1 MNAQESI
8 GEEPLVTAQA
18 ETPTGPEAT
27 SVTATAAAIA
37 TGATTVT
44 ADGTGPLIPVPA
56 APRKPPRR
64 GPKVQQERPKRALF
78 CLTLKNPL
86 RKLCIDIVEWKPFEW
101 MILTTIFAN
110 CIALAVYTP
119 YPASDSNYTNSVLE
133 KIEYVF
139 LVIFTGE
146 CVMKII
152 AYGFV
157 MHTGSYLRNGWN
169 LLDFTIVV
177 IGMVSTVLS
186 SIFKDAFDVKALRAF
201 RVLRPLRLVSGV
213 PSLQIVLNSILKAM
227 IPLLHIALLVIF
239 VIIIYAIIGL
249 ELFSGKMHKSCYNKF
264 TNEIMESPHPCDLD
278 NGFNCSSIGEDMECR
293 DGWIGPNFGIT
304 NFDNF
309 GLSMLTVFQCITLEG
324 WTDVMYNIQDA
335 MGNSWE
341 WIYFVSMVI
350 LGAFFV
356 MNLIL
361 GVLSG
366 EFSKEREKAKNRG
379 DFQKLRE
386 KQQLEEDLK
395 GYLDWITQAEYL
407 EPLADQH
414 DVVDQKRDY
423 GIGPTINEH
432 DSTDHLGIEN
442 NEQQKISIGKLW
454 KRDFDK
460 VNRRMKRA
468 CRRAVKSQTFYW
480 LIIVLVFLNT
490 VVLAS
495 EHYQQPS
502 WLDHFQEYGNA
513 FFVALF
519 TLEMLVKMYSLGLQG
534 YFVSL
539 FNRFDCFVVV
549 GSISEMVLTKTEVM
563 PPLGIS
569 VLRCVRL
576 LRVFKVTKYWRS
588 LSNLVASL
596 LNSIQ
601 SIASL
606 LLLLFL
612 FIMIFALLGMQVF
625 GGKFNYDAVEEKDR
639 HNFDCFWQALL
650 TVFQILTGEDWNAV
664 MYEGIKAYGGVGSF
678 GILACI
684 YFIILFIC
692 GNYILLNVFLAIAVD
707 NLADAESLTNIEKEE
722 EAVEEKD
729 GGSIIATEAGHVD
742 TDDEYIHDDDAYT
755 TDNSEREYE
764 ETGSEGEGHEDME
777 GEGEGTEEDVGGERI
792 EEEQEREENDEMMEG
807 HQRNHIVNTEMD
819 EEPRLKRKPTTSSAR
834 PRRLSEVDIHDTK
847 KPIPD
852 ASSFFIFSKTNR
864 FRVFCYKL
872 SASSPFGNVILV
884 CIMLSSAMLAAEDPL
899 DAAQKGFRNWLLSQ
913 FDVFFTGI
921 FTLELFLKL
930 ITYGLL
936 LHQGA
941 FLRSAFNVLD
951 MLVVCVSLISMSFK
965 SGSISVVKILRVFR
979 VLRPLRAINR
989 AKGLKY
995 VVKCVIVAIKTIGNI
1010 MLVTYLL
1017 QFMFAVVGV
1026 QLFKGKFFSC
1036 NDISKMTKNE
1046 CQGTYL
1052 VFENRN
1058 YVVKDREWKRY
1069 DFHFD
1074 NVMKGMLTLFTVS
1087 TFEGWPG
1094 LLYVSIDSN
1103 AEDRGPITN
1112 FRPIVAAY
1120 YIIYIIII
1128 AFFMVNIFV
1137 GFVIVTFQNEG
1148 EQEYKNCEL
1157 DKNQRN
1163 CIEFALKAKPIRRY
1177 IPKHRIQYKVW
1188 WFVTSQPFE
1197 YAIFVLIMI
1206 NTITLAM
1213 KYHNQ
1218 PSEYSKALD
1227 MLNMIFTA
1235 IFALEFIF
1243 KLAAFRFKN
1252 YFGDA
1257 WNTFDFI
1264 IVLGSII
1271 DIVVSQVNELKNQGS
1286 GLPRAHVVKESSIP
1300 SINFFRLFRV
1310 MRLVKLLSRGEGIRT
1325 LLWTF
1330 IKSFQA
1336 LPYVALLIL
1345 MLFFIYAVV
1354 GMQVF
1359 GKIAI
1364 DDETH
1369 ITRNNHFQTFPQAIL
1384 VLFRSATGEAWQD
1397 IMMGVSPEPEVKC
1410 DRNYDE
1416 EGEEGGGS
1424 CGSVLAFP
1432 YFISF
1437 YVLCS
1442 FLIINLFVAVIMDNF
1457 DYLTRDWSILGPHHL
1472 DEFIRLWSEYDP
1484 DAKGRIKHLDVV
1496 TLLRKIS
1503 PPLGFGK
1510 LCPHRVA
1517 CKRLVSMNMPLNSDG
1532 TVLFNATLFAVVRTS
1547 LKIKTEG
1554 NIDDCNTE
1562 LRAVIKKIWKR
1573 TSPKLLDQVVPPPG
1587 DPNEITVGKFY
1598 ATFLIQDYFR
1608 RFKKRKEQEMRQNDE
1623 QNHQMTLQAG
1633 LRTLHEA
1640 GPELKRAISGNLDD
1654 ISTECDMPMH
1664 RRNHSLFGGVWSSIR
1679 RHGPNRHFHKHRKH
1693 GDAPGEGVGNHLSSM
1708 MQREYGV
1715 GPIPLAPNLAN
1726 GQPKE
1731 QIPLRPLIFNG
1742 ESEKIYQVLDNQK
1755 SNYPEMLG
1763 QIGLAFGCVNYLTT
1777 PSEAPP
1783 KPTATVSRQKVHP
1796 EDSTS
1801 SREKLSVPRKAS
1813 PEDKTPSPNAD
1824 TIQPK
1829 ICPSRASECTPTTES
1844 RTMTLYGYNAA
1855 ARLPFAFSHTP
1866 ALRRSLRGPRA
1877 ARAPAGRLVR
1887 SASSGAAG
1895 PHARAAPLLHGP
1907 RPHAHAHPHPHPQ
1920 PHPHPH
1926 PPEFLTKARHYTFLA
1941 ARRHFGIHKCWSSDG
1956 KFVTL
1961 LEDNNRVKV
1970 KPYVLAELRQFMT
1983 QIPSYENIMRSLN
1996 ISLLVIDWFHTYLFR
2011 RRQRL
2016 RIDYTWC
2023 AIAAGVPQGGDNSGR
2038 GVVSLPGSPRGNN
2051 SSVPVVGSAESLV
2064 TRVLAEQGLGA
2075 YCDPEFVKNTSREM
2089 QEALEMT
2096 QEQMD
2101 RAAHQLMVQEKNL
2114 KQAQNQQSQVGY
2126 VGAVL
2131 GRHPSPPVPSL
2142 PPARD
2147 DAPAA
2152 LQAVIAAAQ
2161 AESGAAGGE
2170 GGTTTS
2176 HARTGGSGSGNLSWS
2191 RESLVQWVSYIIV

>member
-1 MNAQESI
+1 MNAQDGGDVAAST
-8 GEEPLVTAQA
+8 PVTNA
-18 ETPTGPEAT
+18 TPDA
-27 SVTATAAAIA
+27 
-37 TGATTVT
+37 
-44 ADGTGPLIPVPA
+44 GPLIPVPV

-64 GPKVQQERPKRALF
+64 GPKVPQERPKRALF

-86 RKLCIDIVEWKPFEW
+86 RKLCINIVEWKPFEW

-119 YPASDSNYTNSVLE
+119 YPASDSNYTNWVLE
-133 KIEYVF
+133 KIEYIF

-157 MHTGSYLRNGWN
+157 MHPGSYLRNGWN

-227 IPLLHIALLVIF
+227 VPLLHIALLVIF

-249 ELFSGKMHKSCYNKF
+249 ELFSGKMHKSCYNKR
-264 TNEIMESPHPCDLD
+264 TNEIMENPHPCDVD
-278 NGFNCSSIGEDMECR
+278 NGFNCSSIGEEMECR

-407 EPLADQH
+407 EPLGDRETEQ
-414 DVVDQKRDY
+414 RDY
-423 GIGPTINEH
+423 GIGIDVNYLGQTQTEH
-432 DSTDHLGIEN
+432 DSTDHLGIEAI
-442 NEQQKISIGKLW
+442 EPQKTARGKMW
-454 KRDFDK
+454 KKDFDK

-495 EHYQQPS
+495 EHYHQPT

-513 FFVALF
+513 MFVALF

-563 PPLGIS
+563 PPLGVS

-625 GGKFNYDAVEEKDR
+625 GGKFNYDPVEEKDR

-664 MYEGIKAYGGVGSF
+664 MYEGIKAYGGVGTF

-722 EAVEEKD
+722 
-729 GGSIIATEAGHVD
+729 GQATEDQQGVEGPEGEEVEGALAD
-742 TDDEYIHDDDAYT
+742 TDDEYIHDEDAYT
-755 TDNSEREYE
+755 TDNSERDYE
-764 ETGSEGEGHEDME
+764 ETGSEGEHHEDPE
-777 GEGEGTEEDVGGERI
+777 GEVEEGAEDNGEGI
-792 EEEQEREENDEMMEG
+792 EENQDRDDLDNLQTNHTDGECEEEG
-807 HQRNHIVNTEMD
+807 TLVT
-819 EEPRLKRKPTTSSAR
+819 AR
-834 PRRLSEVDIHDTK
+834 PRRISELNMPNQTP
-847 KPIPD
+847 PIPN
-852 ASSFFIFSKTNR
+852 ASSFFIFSPTNR
-864 FRVFCYKL
+864 FRVFCYKM
-872 SASSPFGNVILV
+872 SSSSTFGNIILV

-899 DAAQKGFRNWLLSQ
+899 DAVQKGFRNWLLSQ
-913 FDVFFTGI
+913 FDMFFTGI

-930 ITYGLL
+930 VTYGLV
-936 LHQGA
+936 LHRGA

-989 AKGLKY
+989 AKGLKHVVQCVIVAIKTIGNILLVTSLLQFMFAVMGVQMFKY

-1026 QLFKGKFFSC
+1026 QLFKGKFFRC
-1036 NDISKMTKNE
+1036 NDISKMTKAE

-1058 YVVKDREWKRY
+1058 YVVRDREWKRN

-1213 KYHNQ
+1213 KYHDQ
-1218 PSEYSKALD
+1218 SPEYSRALD

-1235 IFALEFIF
+1235 VFALEFIF

-1286 GLPRAHVVKESSIP
+1286 GVQRAHVVKESSIP

-1364 DDETH
+1364 DDETP

-1397 IMMGVSPEPEVKC
+1397 IMMGVSPDPDVRC
-1410 DRNYDE
+1410 DENYKEE
-1416 EGEEGGGS
+1416 EGEDEGGGS

-1547 LKIKTEG
+1547 LKIKTDG

-1608 RFKKRKEQEMRQNDE
+1608 RFKKRKEQELRQNDE
-1623 QNHQMTLQAG
+1623 QTHQMTLQAG

-1654 ISTECDMPMH
+1654 IVPESDVPMH
-1664 RRNHSLFGGVWSSIR
+1664 RPGVWSSIR
-1679 RHGPNRHFHKHRKH
+1679 RHGPNRHFHRHRKH
-1693 GDAPGEGVGNHLSSM
+1693 GDSPQENVGNHLSSM

-1715 GPIPLAPNLAN
+1715 GPLPLAPNLAN

-1742 ESEKIYQVLDNQK
+1742 ESEKIYQVL
-1755 SNYPEMLG
+1755 E
-1763 QIGLAFGCVNYLTT
+1763 
-1777 PSEAPP
+1777 
-1783 KPTATVSRQKVHP
+1783 
-1796 EDSTS
+1796 
-1801 SREKLSVPRKAS
+1801 
-1813 PEDKTPSPNAD
+1813 
-1824 TIQPK
+1824 
-1829 ICPSRASECTPTTES
+1829 
-1844 RTMTLYGYNAA
+1844 
-1855 ARLPFAFSHTP
+1855 
-1866 ALRRSLRGPRA
+1866 
-1877 ARAPAGRLVR
+1877 
-1887 SASSGAAG
+1887 
-1895 PHARAAPLLHGP
+1895 
-1907 RPHAHAHPHPHPQ
+1907 
-1920 PHPHPH
+1920 
-1926 PPEFLTKARHYTFLA
+1926 
-1941 ARRHFGIHKCWSSDG
+1941 
-1956 KFVTL
+1956 
-1961 LEDNNRVKV
+1961 
-1970 KPYVLAELRQFMT
+1970 
-1983 QIPSYENIMRSLN
+1983 
-1996 ISLLVIDWFHTYLFR
+1996 
-2011 RRQRL
+2011 
-2016 RIDYTWC
+2016 
-2023 AIAAGVPQGGDNSGR
+2023 
-2038 GVVSLPGSPRGNN
+2038 
-2051 SSVPVVGSAESLV
+2051 
-2064 TRVLAEQGLGA
+2064 
-2075 YCDPEFVKNTSREM
+2075 
-2089 QEALEMT
+2089 
-2096 QEQMD
+2096 
-2101 RAAHQLMVQEKNL
+2101 
-2114 KQAQNQQSQVGY
+2114 
-2126 VGAVL
+2126 
-2131 GRHPSPPVPSL
+2131 
-2142 PPARD
+2142 
-2147 DAPAA
+2147 
-2152 LQAVIAAAQ
+2152 
-2161 AESGAAGGE
+2161 
-2170 GGTTTS
+2170 
-2176 HARTGGSGSGNLSWS
+2176 
-2191 RESLVQWVSYIIV
+2191 

>member
-1 MNAQESI
+1 MNATEGG
-8 GEEPLVTAQA
+8 GEDVAA
-18 ETPTGPEAT
+18 TPTTP
-27 SVTATAAAIA
+27 AANPTPDA
-37 TGATTVT
+37 
-44 ADGTGPLIPVPA
+44 GPLIPVPV
-56 APRKPPRR
+56 APRKPARR

-119 YPASDSNYTNSVLE
+119 YPASDSNYTNWVLE
-133 KIEYVF
+133 KIEYIF

-157 MHTGSYLRNGWN
+157 MHPGSYLRNGWN

-227 IPLLHIALLVIF
+227 VPLLHIALLVIF

-249 ELFSGKMHKSCYNKF
+249 ELFSGKMHKTCYNRL
-264 TNEIMESPHPCDLD
+264 TDEIMDNPHPCDLD
-278 NGFNCSSIGEDMECR
+278 NGFNCSMIGEEMECR
-293 DGWIGPNFGIT
+293 EGWIGPNFGIT

-414 DVVDQKRDY
+414 DTVDQKRDY
-423 GIGPTINEH
+423 VIGNLIGQNQTEN
-432 DSTDHLGIEN
+432 DSTDHLGIEPV
-442 NEQQKISIGKLW
+442 EQQKISIGKLW
-454 KRDFDK
+454 KKDFDK
-460 VNRRMKRA
+460 ANRRMKRA

-495 EHYQQPS
+495 EHYQQPT

-513 FFVALF
+513 MFVALF

-549 GSISEMVLTKTEVM
+549 GSISEMVLTKSELM
-563 PPLGIS
+563 PPLGVS

-625 GGKFNYDAVEEKDR
+625 GGKFNYDPVEEKDR

-664 MYEGIKAYGGVGSF
+664 MYEGIKAYGGVGTF

-722 EAVEEKD
+722 GQGAEEKEED
-729 GGSIIATEAGHVD
+729 PGEVEGALAD

-755 TDNSEREYE
+755 TDNSERDYE
-764 ETGSEGEGHEDME
+764 ETGSEGEQQEEIEVDAEDAE
-777 GEGEGTEEDVGGERI
+777 IDEENEERI
-792 EEEQEREENDEMMEG
+792 EEEQEAEEMEN
-807 HQRNHIVNTEMD
+807 HQRNHIVNTEFED
-819 EEPRLKRKPTTSSAR
+819 EPRLKRKPTTSSAR
-834 PRRLSEVDIHDTK
+834 PRRLSEVDIRDSA

-852 ASSFFIFSKTNR
+852 ATSFFIFSKDNR
-864 FRVFCYKL
+864 FRVFCYKM
-872 SASSPFGNVILV
+872 SASSTFGNIILV

-913 FDVFFTGI
+913 FDIFFTGI

-930 ITYGLL
+930 VTYGLI
-936 LHQGA
+936 LHEGA

-989 AKGLKY
+989 AKGLKH
-995 VVKCVIVAIKTIGNI
+995 VVQCVIVAIKTIGNI
-1010 MLVTYLL
+1010 LLVTSLL
-1017 QFMFAVVGV
+1017 QFMFAVMGV
-1026 QLFKGKFFSC
+1026 QMFKGKFFRC
-1036 NDISKMTKNE
+1036 NDISKMTKDE

-1058 YVVKDREWKRY
+1058 YVVRDREWKRN

-1218 PSEYSKALD
+1218 PHEYSKALD
-1227 MLNMIFTA
+1227 LLNMIFTA
-1235 IFALEFIF
+1235 VFALEFIF

-1286 GLPRAHVVKESSIP
+1286 GLPKAHVVKESSIP

-1364 DDETH
+1364 DDDTP

-1397 IMMGVSPEPEVKC
+1397 IMMGVSPEPEVRC

-1416 EGEEGGGS
+1416 EGEEDSSGS

-1547 LKIKTEG
+1547 LKIKTDG

-1608 RFKKRKEQEMRQNDE
+1608 RNHAFKKRKEQEMRQSDE
-1623 QNHQMTLQAG
+1623 QSHQMTLQAG

-1640 GPELKRAISGNLDD
+1640 GPELKRAISGTLDEIVADND
-1654 ISTECDMPMH
+1654 IPMH

-1679 RHGPNRHFHKHRKH
+1679 RHGPNRQFHRHRKH
-1693 GDAPGEGVGNHLSSM
+1693 GEAPPEGVGNHLSSM
-1708 MQREYGV
+1708 MQREYGMAAV
-1715 GPIPLAPNLAN
+1715 PLAPNLAN

-1742 ESEKIYQVLDNQK
+1742 ESEKIYQVL
-1755 SNYPEMLG
+1755 E
-1763 QIGLAFGCVNYLTT
+1763 ATT
-1777 PSEAPP
+1777 NDL
-1783 KPTATVSRQKVHP
+1783 K
-1796 EDSTS
+1796 
-1801 SREKLSVPRKAS
+1801 
-1813 PEDKTPSPNAD
+1813 NA
-1824 TIQPK
+1824 IYK
-1829 ICPSRASECTPTTES
+1829 
-1844 RTMTLYGYNAA
+1844 
-1855 ARLPFAFSHTP
+1855 
-1866 ALRRSLRGPRA
+1866 
-1877 ARAPAGRLVR
+1877 
-1887 SASSGAAG
+1887 
-1895 PHARAAPLLHGP
+1895 
-1907 RPHAHAHPHPHPQ
+1907 
-1920 PHPHPH
+1920 
-1926 PPEFLTKARHYTFLA
+1926 
-1941 ARRHFGIHKCWSSDG
+1941 
-1956 KFVTL
+1956 
-1961 LEDNNRVKV
+1961 
-1970 KPYVLAELRQFMT
+1970 
-1983 QIPSYENIMRSLN
+1983 
-1996 ISLLVIDWFHTYLFR
+1996 
-2011 RRQRL
+2011 
-2016 RIDYTWC
+2016 
-2023 AIAAGVPQGGDNSGR
+2023 GGDSSGR
-2038 GVVSLPGSPRGNN
+2038 GVVSLPGSPRNS

-2064 TRVLAEQGLGA
+2064 TRVLAEQGLGV
-2075 YCDPEFVKNTSREM
+2075 YCDPEFVRNTSREM
-2089 QEALEMT
+2089 QEALDMT

-2101 RAAHQLMVQEKNL
+2101 RAAHQLMIQERNI
-2114 KQAQNQQSQVGY
+2114 KQVQNQQAQVGNFWGV
-2126 VGAVL
+2126 VG
-2131 GRHPSPPVPSL
+2131 RDPSPSVPSL
-2142 PPARD
+2142 PPASH
-2147 DAPAA
+2147 AA
-2152 LQAVIAAAQ
+2152 ADQAVIAPTQ
-2161 AESGAAGGE
+2161 NGVKNGVDKC
-2170 GGTTTS
+2170 
-2176 HARTGGSGSGNLSWS
+2176 HPQHR
-2191 RESLVQWVSYIIV
+2191 RKRKRKPVLV

>member
-1 MNAQESI
+1 MSAPE
-8 GEEPLVTAQA
+8 
-18 ETPTGPEAT
+18 PEAPP
-27 SVTATAAAIA
+27 AAPA
-37 TGATTVT
+37 
-44 ADGTGPLIPVPA
+44 GTPEAPDGPLIPAP
-56 APRKPPRR
+56 APRKAPRR
-64 GPKVQQERPKRALF
+64 GPKVLQERPKRALF

-86 RKLCIDIVEWKPFEW
+86 RKVCIDIVEWKPFEW

-110 CIALAVYTP
+110 CIALAVFTP
-119 YPASDSNYTNSVLE
+119 YPNSDSNYTNSVLE

-146 CVMKII
+146 CVMKIF

-157 MHTGSYLRNGWN
+157 MHAGSYLRNGWN

-249 ELFSGKMHKSCYNKF
+249 ELFSGKMHKTCYNKF
-264 TNEIMESPHPCDLD
+264 TSEMMEAPHPCDAE
-278 NGFNCSSIGEDMECR
+278 NGFNCSSLGDDMECLE
-293 DGWIGPNFGIT
+293 GWIGPNFGIT

-407 EPLADQH
+407 EPLADQN
-414 DVVDQKRDY
+414 DTADQMREY
-423 GIGPTINEH
+423 NIGQTTENH
-432 DSTDHLGIEN
+432 DSSDHLGVEL
-442 NEQQKISIGKLW
+442 NEPPKSCLCKLW
-454 KRDFDK
+454 KQDFDK
-460 VNRRMKRA
+460 INRRMKRG
-468 CRRAVKSQTFYW
+468 CRKAVKSQTFYW
-480 LIIVLVFLNT
+480 LIILLVFMNT

-495 EHYQQPS
+495 EHYQQPE
-502 WLDHFQEYGNA
+502 WLDYFQEYGNA

-519 TLEMLVKMYSLGLQG
+519 TIEMLVKMYSLGLQG

-539 FNRFDCFVVV
+539 FNRFDCFVVI

-625 GGKFNYDAVEEKDR
+625 GGKFNYDPVEEKDR

-664 MYEGIKAYGGVGSF
+664 MYEGIKAYGGVGSV
-678 GILACI
+678 GIVACI

-722 EAVEEKD
+722 GAAEEKE
-729 GGSIIATEAGHVD
+729 GGSVVIDGVHAE

-764 ETGSEGEGHEDME
+764 ETGSEGEHPEEAEIEME
-777 GEGEGTEEDVGGERI
+777 AGEETQRI
-792 EEEQEREENDEMMEG
+792 EEEQEREEEMMETL
-807 HQRNHIVNTEMD
+807 QRNHIVNTES
-819 EEPRLKRKPTTSSAR
+819 EEPRLMRKPTTSSAR
-834 PRRLSEVDIHDTK
+834 PRRLSEVDIHDCK

-852 ASSFFIFSKTNR
+852 ATSFFIFAKDNR
-864 FRVFCYKL
+864 FRVFCYNM
-872 SASSPFGNVILV
+872 SASSTFGNIILV
-884 CIMLSSAMLAAEDPL
+884 CIMFSSAMLAAEDPL
-899 DAAQKGFRNWLLSQ
+899 DAQQKGFRNWLLSQ

-930 ITYGLL
+930 ITYGLV
-936 LHQGA
+936 LHEGA

-1026 QLFKGKFFSC
+1026 QLFKGKFFRC
-1036 NDISKMTKNE
+1036 NDISKMTQTE

-1058 YVVKDREWKRY
+1058 YVVRDREWKRN

-1103 AEDRGPITN
+1103 SENRGPITN

-1218 PSEYSKALD
+1218 PTEYSKALD

-1235 IFALEFIF
+1235 VFALEFIF

-1271 DIVVSQVNELKNQGS
+1271 DIVVSQVNELKNQ
-1286 GLPRAHVVKESSIP
+1286 ETSIP

-1359 GKIAI
+1359 GKVAI
-1364 DDETH
+1364 DDETP

-1397 IMMGVSPEPEVKC
+1397 IMMGVSPEPEVQC
-1410 DRNYDE
+1410 DDHYVE
-1416 EGEEGGGS
+1416 EPGEDSAGS

-1554 NIDDCNTE
+1554 NIDDCNTQ

-1608 RFKKRKEQEMRQNDE
+1608 RNHAFKKRKEQEMRQNDE
-1623 QNHQMTLQAG
+1623 TGHQMTLQAG

-1640 GPELKRAISGNLDD
+1640 GPELKRAISGNLDE
-1654 ISTECDMPMH
+1654 IAAECDVPMH

-1679 RHGPNRHFHKHRKH
+1679 RHGPNRHFHRHRKP
-1693 GDAPGEGVGNHLSSM
+1693 GDPPPEGVGNHLSSM

-1715 GPIPLAPNLAN
+1715 GALPLAPTVPN

-1777 PSEAPP
+1777 PSESAPIRTSP
-1783 KPTATVSRQKVHP
+1783 AVSRQKIHP

-1801 SREKLSVPRKAS
+1801 SREKLSMPRKAS
-1813 PEDKTPSPNAD
+1813 PEDKTPSPNAFES
-1824 TIQPK
+1824 IQPK
-1829 ICPSRASECTPTTES
+1829 ISPHLASDFTPTTES
-1844 RTMTLYGYNAA
+1844 KTMTLYGYNAA
-1855 ARLPFAFSHTP
+1855 AKIPFAFSH
-1866 ALRRSLRGPRA
+1866 ARERAARGGERRSLRALRPA
-1877 ARAPAGRLVR
+1877 HAHHAGRMVR
-1887 SASSGAAG
+1887 SASSGAAS
-1895 PHARAAPLLHGP
+1895 HAPPAPLIA
-1907 RPHAHAHPHPHPQ
+1907 RPHSP
-1920 PHPHPH
+1920 
-1926 PPEFLTKARHYTFLA
+1926 
-1941 ARRHFGIHKCWSSDG
+1941 
-1956 KFVTL
+1956 
-1961 LEDNNRVKV
+1961 
-1970 KPYVLAELRQFMT
+1970 
-1983 QIPSYENIMRSLN
+1983 
-1996 ISLLVIDWFHTYLFR
+1996 
-2011 RRQRL
+2011 
-2016 RIDYTWC
+2016 
-2023 AIAAGVPQGGDNSGR
+2023 GGDSTGR
-2038 GVVSLPGSPRGNN
+2038 GVVSLPGSPRGIN

-2075 YCDPEFVKNTSREM
+2075 YCDAEFVRNTSREM

-2101 RAAHQLMVQEKNL
+2101 RAAHQLMIHERNL
-2114 KQAQNQQSQVGY
+2114 KQVQNQPQVANVY
-2126 VGAVL
+2126 AVL
-2131 GRHPSPPVPSL
+2131 GRHHRSPVPPL
-2142 PPARD
+2142 PPASGH
-2147 DAPAA
+2147 AA
-2152 LQAVIAAAQ
+2152 ATLQALIAESERRAAQ
-2161 AESGAAGGE
+2161 DGVPHQNGEHTQNGAR
-2170 GGTTTS
+2170 
-2176 HARTGGSGSGNLSWS
+2176 HHKHHR
-2191 RESLVQWVSYIIV
+2191 RKRKRKPVLV

>member
-1 MNAQESI
+1 MPSLEEKYLEPDNHVKMSVAEGG
-8 GEEPLVTAQA
+8 GEQPTLMAPAT
-18 ETPTGPEAT
+18 TPTSP
-27 SVTATAAAIA
+27 
-37 TGATTVT
+37 
-44 ADGTGPLIPVPA
+44 PA
-56 APRKPPRR
+56 APAGTPVAHDGLGPLVQQPAPVTRKPPRR
-64 GPKVQQERPKRALF
+64 GLKMQQERPKRALF

-86 RKLCIDIVEWKPFEW
+86 RKVCIDIVEWKPFEW

-119 YPASDSNYTNSVLE
+119 YPASDSNYTNWVLE

-157 MHTGSYLRNGWN
+157 MHAGSYLRNGWN

-227 IPLLHIALLVIF
+227 VPLLHIALLVIF

-249 ELFSGKMHKSCYNKF
+249 ELFSGKMHKSCFNKY
-264 TNEIMESPHPCDLD
+264 TDEIMDSPHPCDLD
-278 NGFNCSSIGEDMECR
+278 NGFNCSMISDDMECR
-293 DGWIGPNFGIT
+293 EGWIGPNFGIT

-423 GIGPTINEH
+423 GPIPNEH
-432 DSTDHLGIEN
+432 DSTDHLGIEPL
-442 NEQQKISIGKLW
+442 EQQKVSVGKVW
-454 KRDFDK
+454 KKDFDK

-468 CRRAVKSQTFYW
+468 CRKAVKSQTFYW

-495 EHYQQPS
+495 EHYQQPE
-502 WLDHFQEYGNA
+502 WLDLFQEYGNA

-539 FNRFDCFVVV
+539 FNRFDCFVVI

-625 GGKFNYDAVEEKDR
+625 GGKFNYDPVEEKDR

-664 MYEGIKAYGGVGSF
+664 MYEGIKAYGGAGTV

-722 EAVEEKD
+722 GAAEEKD
-729 GGSIIATEAGHVD
+729 GGSVVATEGGHAD

-755 TDNSEREYE
+755 TDNSDREYE
-764 ETGSEGEGHEDME
+764 ETGSEGEQVDDIE
-777 GEGEGTEEDVGGERI
+777 GEIDDIVDEENESVERL
-792 EEEQEREENDEMMEG
+792 EEEQEREDDEMIEG
-807 HQRNHIVNTEMD
+807 HQRNHIVNTEYE

-834 PRRLSEVDIHDTK
+834 PRRLSEVDICDTK

-852 ASSFFIFSKTNR
+852 ATSFFIFTKTNRPRRVSELNMNNQTPPIPNASSFFIFSPTNR
-864 FRVFCYKL
+864 FRVFCYKM
-872 SASSPFGNVILV
+872 SSSSTFGNIILV

-899 DAAQKGFRNWLLSQ
+899 DAAQSGFRNWLLSQ

-930 ITYGLL
+930 VTYGLV

-1026 QLFKGKFFSC
+1026 QLFKGKFFRC
-1036 NDISKMTKNE
+1036 NDISKMTKDD

-1052 VFENRN
+1052 VFENGKYLVR
-1058 YVVKDREWKRY
+1058 DREWKRN

-1218 PSEYSKALD
+1218 PHDYSKALD
-1227 MLNMIFTA
+1227 MLNMLFTA
-1235 IFALEFIF
+1235 VFALEFIF

-1271 DIVVSQVNELKNQGS
+1271 DIVVSQVNELKNQGN
-1286 GLPRAHVVKESSIP
+1286 GMTRPHVVKESSIP

-1364 DDETH
+1364 DDETP
-1369 ITRNNHFQTFPQAIL
+1369 ITRNNHFQTFPQALL

-1410 DRNYDE
+1410 DKNYHE
-1416 EGEEGGGS
+1416 EGDVEPEDSSGT

-1547 LKIKTEG
+1547 LKIKTDG

-1608 RFKKRKEQEMRQNDE
+1608 RFKKRKEQELRQTDE
-1623 QNHQMTLQAG
+1623 QTHQMTLQAG

-1654 ISTECDMPMH
+1654 INAECDMPMH

-1679 RHGPNRHFHKHRKH
+1679 RHGPNRNFHRHRKH
-1693 GDAPGEGVGNHLSSM
+1693 GEQLADGVGNHLSSM
-1708 MQREYGV
+1708 MQLEYGV
-1715 GPIPLAPNLAN
+1715 GPLPLTPNLAN

-1742 ESEKIYQVLDNQK
+1742 ESEKIYQVLEK
-1755 SNYPEMLG
+1755 
-1763 QIGLAFGCVNYLTT
+1763 TT
-1777 PSEAPP
+1777 NDL
-1783 KPTATVSRQKVHP
+1783 K
-1796 EDSTS
+1796 
-1801 SREKLSVPRKAS
+1801 
-1813 PEDKTPSPNAD
+1813 N
-1824 TIQPK
+1824 TI
-1829 ICPSRASECTPTTES
+1829 
-1844 RTMTLYGYNAA
+1844 
-1855 ARLPFAFSHTP
+1855 
-1866 ALRRSLRGPRA
+1866 
-1877 ARAPAGRLVR
+1877 
-1887 SASSGAAG
+1887 
-1895 PHARAAPLLHGP
+1895 
-1907 RPHAHAHPHPHPQ
+1907 
-1920 PHPHPH
+1920 
-1926 PPEFLTKARHYTFLA
+1926 
-1941 ARRHFGIHKCWSSDG
+1941 
-1956 KFVTL
+1956 
-1961 LEDNNRVKV
+1961 
-1970 KPYVLAELRQFMT
+1970 
-1983 QIPSYENIMRSLN
+1983 YE
-1996 ISLLVIDWFHTYLFR
+1996 
-2011 RRQRL
+2011 
-2016 RIDYTWC
+2016 
-2023 AIAAGVPQGGDNSGR
+2023 
-2038 GVVSLPGSPRGNN
+2038 GSPVWFC
-2051 SSVPVVGSAESLV
+2051 S
-2064 TRVLAEQGLGA
+2064 
-2075 YCDPEFVKNTSREM
+2075 
-2089 QEALEMT
+2089 
-2096 QEQMD
+2096 
-2101 RAAHQLMVQEKNL
+2101 
-2114 KQAQNQQSQVGY
+2114 
-2126 VGAVL
+2126 
-2131 GRHPSPPVPSL
+2131 
-2142 PPARD
+2142 
-2147 DAPAA
+2147 
-2152 LQAVIAAAQ
+2152 
-2161 AESGAAGGE
+2161 
-2170 GGTTTS
+2170 
-2176 HARTGGSGSGNLSWS
+2176 
-2191 RESLVQWVSYIIV
+2191 

>member
-1 MNAQESI
+1 
-8 GEEPLVTAQA
+8 
-18 ETPTGPEAT
+18 
-27 SVTATAAAIA
+27 
-37 TGATTVT
+37 
-44 ADGTGPLIPVPA
+44 
-56 APRKPPRR
+56 
-64 GPKVQQERPKRALF
+64 
-78 CLTLKNPL
+78 
-86 RKLCIDIVEWKPFEW
+86 

-110 CIALAVYTP
+110 CVALAVYTP
-119 YPASDSNYTNSVLE
+119 FPASDSNYTNWVLE
-133 KIEYVF
+133 KIEYIF

-157 MHTGSYLRNGWN
+157 MHPGSYLRNGWN

-227 IPLLHIALLVIF
+227 VPLLHIALLVIF

-249 ELFSGKMHKSCYNKF
+249 ELFSGKMHKSCYNRL
-264 TNEIMESPHPCDLD
+264 TDEIMDNPHPCDVD
-278 NGFNCSSIGEDMECR
+278 NGFNCSMIGEEMECR
-293 DGWIGPNFGIT
+293 EGWEGPNFGIT

-407 EPLADQH
+407 EPLADQN
-414 DVVDQKRDY
+414 DTVDQKRDY
-423 GIGPTINEH
+423 VIGNLIGQSQTDN
-432 DSTDHLGIEN
+432 DSTDHLGIEPV
-442 NEQQKISIGKLW
+442 EQQKVSIGKMW
-454 KRDFDK
+454 KKDFDK
-460 VNRRMKRA
+460 ANRRMKRA

-495 EHYQQPS
+495 EHYQQPT
-502 WLDHFQEYGNA
+502 WLDYFQEYGNA
-513 FFVALF
+513 MFVALF

-549 GSISEMVLTKTEVM
+549 GSISEMVLTKSELM
-563 PPLGIS
+563 PPLGVS

-625 GGKFNYDAVEEKDR
+625 GGKFNYDPVEEKDR

-664 MYEGIKAYGGVGSF
+664 MYEGIKAYGGVGTF

-722 EAVEEKD
+722 GQGGEEKEED
-729 GGSIIATEAGHVD
+729 VAEAEGALAD
-742 TDDEYIHDDDAYT
+742 TDDEYIHDDDVYT
-755 TDNSEREYE
+755 SDNSERDYE
-764 ETGSEGEGHEDME
+764 ETGSEGEQQEEIE
-777 GEGEGTEEDVGGERI
+777 GDAENEIIDEENEERV
-792 EEEQEREENDEMMEG
+792 EEEQEGDEMEN
-807 HQRNHIVNTEMD
+807 HQRNHIVNTEFED
-819 EEPRLKRKPTTSSAR
+819 EPRLKRKPTTSSAR
-834 PRRLSEVDIHDTK
+834 PRRLSEVDIRDSA

-852 ASSFFIFSKTNR
+852 ATSFFIFSKDNRVVSVECYKFLSYKDGGELEEEGKLVTARPRRISELNMPNQTPPIPNASSFFIFSPTNR
-864 FRVFCYKL
+864 FRVFCYKM
-872 SASSPFGNVILV
+872 SSSSTFGNIILV

-913 FDVFFTGI
+913 FDIFFTGI

-930 ITYGLL
+930 VTYGLI

-989 AKGLKY
+989 AKGLKH
-995 VVKCVIVAIKTIGNI
+995 VVQCVIVAIKTIGNI
-1010 MLVTYLL
+1010 LLVTSLL
-1017 QFMFAVVGV
+1017 QFMFAVMGV
-1026 QLFKGKFFSC
+1026 QMFKGKFFRC
-1036 NDISKMTKNE
+1036 NDISKMTKEE

-1058 YVVKDREWKRY
+1058 YVVRDREWKRN

-1218 PSEYSKALD
+1218 PHEYSKALD

-1235 IFALEFIF
+1235 VFALEFIF

-1364 DDETH
+1364 DDDTP

-1397 IMMGVSPEPEVKC
+1397 IMMGVSPEPEVRC

-1416 EGEEGGGS
+1416 EGEDDNSGS

-1547 LKIKTEG
+1547 LKIKTDG

-1608 RFKKRKEQEMRQNDE
+1608 RFKKRKEQELRQSDE

-1640 GPELKRAISGNLDD
+1640 GPELKRAISGTLDEIVAEND
-1654 ISTECDMPMH
+1654 IPMH

-1679 RHGPNRHFHKHRKH
+1679 RHGSNRHFHRHRKQ
-1693 GDAPGEGVGNHLSSM
+1693 GEGPPEGVGNHLSTM
-1708 MQREYGV
+1708 MQREYGM
-1715 GPIPLAPNLAN
+1715 GPPLAPNLAN

-1763 QIGLAFGCVNYLTT
+1763 QIGLAFGCVNYLST
-1777 PSEAPP
+1777 PESSGARTSP
-1783 KPTATVSRQKVHP
+1783 SRQKIHP
-1796 EDSTS
+1796 EPGD
-1801 SREKLSVPRKAS
+1801 KLAVPRKAS
-1813 PEDKTPSPNAD
+1813 PEERTPSPGD
-1824 TIQPK
+1824 TIAPK
-1829 ICPSRASECTPTTES
+1829 ISLLLARECTPAES
-1844 RTMTLYGYNAA
+1844 RPMTLYGYNAA
-1855 ARLPFAFSHTP
+1855 ARLPFAFSH
-1866 ALRRSLRGPRA
+1866 ARARRSLRA
-1877 ARAPAGRLVR
+1877 APAAPAPPGRMVR
-1887 SASSGAAG
+1887 SASSGA
-1895 PHARAAPLLHGP
+1895 RAPLVAP
-1907 RPHAHAHPHPHPQ
+1907 R
-1920 PHPHPH
+1920 
-1926 PPEFLTKARHYTFLA
+1926 T
-1941 ARRHFGIHKCWSSDG
+1941 
-1956 KFVTL
+1956 
-1961 LEDNNRVKV
+1961 
-1970 KPYVLAELRQFMT
+1970 
-1983 QIPSYENIMRSLN
+1983 
-1996 ISLLVIDWFHTYLFR
+1996 
-2011 RRQRL
+2011 
-2016 RIDYTWC
+2016 
-2023 AIAAGVPQGGDNSGR
+2023 GGDSTGR
-2038 GVVSLPGSPRGNN
+2038 GVVSLPGSPRNS

-2064 TRVLAEQGLGA
+2064 TRVLAEQGLGD
-2075 YCDPEFVKNTSREM
+2075 YCDPEFVRNTSREM
-2089 QEALEMT
+2089 QEALDMT

-2101 RAAHQLMVQEKNL
+2101 RAAHQLMIQERNI
-2114 KQAQNQQSQVGY
+2114 KQVQNQQPQVGNIWGV
-2126 VGAVL
+2126 VG
-2131 GRHPSPPVPSL
+2131 RDPSPPVPSL
-2142 PPARD
+2142 PPAGH
-2147 DAPAA
+2147 AA
-2152 LQAVIAAAQ
+2152 THQAVIAPTQ
-2161 AESGAAGGE
+2161 NGVKDGVDKC
-2170 GGTTTS
+2170 
-2176 HARTGGSGSGNLSWS
+2176 HPQHR
-2191 RESLVQWVSYIIV
+2191 RKRKRKPVLV

>member
-1 MNAQESI
+1 
-8 GEEPLVTAQA
+8 
-18 ETPTGPEAT
+18 
-27 SVTATAAAIA
+27 
-37 TGATTVT
+37 
-44 ADGTGPLIPVPA
+44 
-56 APRKPPRR
+56 
-64 GPKVQQERPKRALF
+64 
-78 CLTLKNPL
+78 
-86 RKLCIDIVEWKPFEW
+86 

-119 YPASDSNYTNSVLE
+119 YPASDSNYTNWVLE

-152 AYGFV
+152 AYGFI
-157 MHTGSYLRNGWN
+157 MHAGSYLRNGWN

-227 IPLLHIALLVIF
+227 VPLLHIALLVIF

-249 ELFSGKMHKSCYNKF
+249 ELFSGKMHKSCYNKY
-264 TNEIMESPHPCDLD
+264 TDEIMDTPHPCDLD
-278 NGFNCSSIGEDMECR
+278 NGFNCSLIGEEMECR
-293 DGWIGPNFGIT
+293 EGWIGPNFGIT

-407 EPLADQH
+407 EPLADQREH
-414 DVVDQKRDY
+414 HPPVEQTRDY
-423 GIGPTINEH
+423 GIEYISGQTQNEH
-432 DSTDHLGIEN
+432 DSTDHLGIET
-442 NEQQKISIGKLW
+442 NEQQKVSICKVW
-454 KRDFDK
+454 KKDFDK

-468 CRRAVKSQTFYW
+468 CRKAVKSQTFYW

-495 EHYQQPS
+495 EHYQQPE
-502 WLDHFQEYGNA
+502 WLDLFQEYGNA

-539 FNRFDCFVVV
+539 FNRFDCFVVI

-625 GGKFNYDAVEEKDR
+625 GGKFNYDPVEEKDR

-664 MYEGIKAYGGVGSF
+664 MYEGIKAYGGVGTP

-722 EAVEEKD
+722 TAPEEKE
-729 GGSIIATEAGHVD
+729 GGSVVAAEGVHID
-742 TDDEYIHDDDAYT
+742 TDDEYIHDDDVYT
-755 TDNSEREYE
+755 SDNSEREYE
-764 ETGSEGEGHEDME
+764 ETGSEGEQQDEID
-777 GEGEGTEEDVGGERI
+777 GEMDEIIDEENEAIERA
-792 EEEQEREENDEMMEG
+792 EEEQEREDQEMMEG
-807 HQRNHIVNTEMD
+807 HQRNHIVNTELD

-834 PRRLSEVDIHDTK
+834 PRRLSEVDICDTK

-852 ASSFFIFSKTNR
+852 ATSFFIFAKTNRYRDFGMVNSDRKTIGNSRIKITLVLDDSLEKSVIFLHKDGGQSEEEGTLVTARPRRVSELNMPNQTPPIPNASSFFIFSPTNR
-864 FRVFCYKL
+864 FRVFCYKM
-872 SASSPFGNVILV
+872 SSSSTFGNIILV

-899 DAAQKGFRNWLLSQ
+899 DAAQNGFRNWLLSQ

-930 ITYGLL
+930 ITYGLI

-951 MLVVCVSLISMSFK
+951 MLVVCVSLVSMSFK

-989 AKGLKY
+989 AKGLKH
-995 VVKCVIVAIKTIGNI
+995 VVQCVIVAIKTIGNI
-1010 MLVTYLL
+1010 LLVTSLL
-1017 QFMFAVVGV
+1017 QFMFAVMGV
-1026 QLFKGKFFSC
+1026 QMFKGKFFRC
-1036 NDISKMTKNE
+1036 NDISKMTKDE

-1058 YVVKDREWKRY
+1058 YMVRDREWTRY

-1218 PSEYSKALD
+1218 PHEYSKALD
-1227 MLNMIFTA
+1227 LLNMLFTA
-1235 IFALEFIF
+1235 VFALEFIF

-1286 GLPRAHVVKESSIP
+1286 GMPRTHVVKESSIP

-1364 DDETH
+1364 DDDSP
-1369 ITRNNHFQTFPQAIL
+1369 ITRNNHFQTFPQALL

-1410 DRNYDE
+1410 DKNYHE
-1416 EGEEGGGS
+1416 EGDVEVEDPGGT

-1608 RFKKRKEQEMRQNDE
+1608 RFKKRKEQEMRQSDE
-1623 QNHQMTLQAG
+1623 QTHQMTLQAG

-1654 ISTECDMPMH
+1654 ISAECDVPMH

-1679 RHGPNRHFHKHRKH
+1679 RHGPNRHFHRHRKH
-1693 GDAPGEGVGNHLSSM
+1693 GEPPTDGGGAGSAGVGNHLSSM

-1715 GPIPLAPNLAN
+1715 GPLPLTPNLAN

-1742 ESEKIYQVLDNQK
+1742 ESEKIYQVL
-1755 SNYPEMLG
+1755 ER
-1763 QIGLAFGCVNYLTT
+1763 TT
-1777 PSEAPP
+1777 NDL
-1783 KPTATVSRQKVHP
+1783 K
-1796 EDSTS
+1796 
-1801 SREKLSVPRKAS
+1801 
-1813 PEDKTPSPNAD
+1813 N
-1824 TIQPK
+1824 TI
-1829 ICPSRASECTPTTES
+1829 
-1844 RTMTLYGYNAA
+1844 Y
-1855 ARLPFAFSHTP
+1855 
-1866 ALRRSLRGPRA
+1866 
-1877 ARAPAGRLVR
+1877 
-1887 SASSGAAG
+1887 
-1895 PHARAAPLLHGP
+1895 
-1907 RPHAHAHPHPHPQ
+1907 
-1920 PHPHPH
+1920 
-1926 PPEFLTKARHYTFLA
+1926 
-1941 ARRHFGIHKCWSSDG
+1941 
-1956 KFVTL
+1956 
-1961 LEDNNRVKV
+1961 
-1970 KPYVLAELRQFMT
+1970 
-1983 QIPSYENIMRSLN
+1983 
-1996 ISLLVIDWFHTYLFR
+1996 
-2011 RRQRL
+2011 
-2016 RIDYTWC
+2016 
-2023 AIAAGVPQGGDNSGR
+2023 QGGDSFGR

-2051 SSVPVVGSAESLV
+2051 SSGPVVVGSAESLV
-2064 TRVLAEQGLGA
+2064 TRVLTEQGLGE
-2075 YCDPEFVKNTSREM
+2075 YCDPEFVRNTSREM

-2101 RAAHQLMVQEKNL
+2101 RAAHQLMINEKNI
-2114 KQAQNQQSQVGY
+2114 KQAQSQQPQVGDILARQY
-2126 VGAVL
+2126 
-2131 GRHPSPPVPSL
+2131 HPFHQPAAMPPPVCKRL
-2142 PPARD
+2142 
-2147 DAPAA
+2147 
-2152 LQAVIAAAQ
+2152 
-2161 AESGAAGGE
+2161 
-2170 GGTTTS
+2170 
-2176 HARTGGSGSGNLSWS
+2176 
-2191 RESLVQWVSYIIV
+2191 

>member
-1 MNAQESI
+1 MTRLTRHRRPKRPIPRYSEWPSGLAGYDEPDLGASI
-8 GEEPLVTAQA
+8 EIFRINIMTPKRKMSSVEASVEPPASVLSPPE
-18 ETPTGPEAT
+18 ETPGAQGPD
-27 SVTATAAAIA
+27 
-37 TGATTVT
+37 GA
-44 ADGTGPLIPVPA
+44 GPLIPVPA

-86 RKLCIDIVEWKPFEW
+86 RKICIDIVEWKPFEW

-152 AYGFV
+152 AYGFI

-249 ELFSGKMHKSCYNKF
+249 ELFSGKMHKSCYNKY
-264 TNEIMESPHPCDLD
+264 TDEIMDTPHPCDLD

-324 WTDVMYNIQDA
+324 WTDVMYHIQDA

-407 EPLADQH
+407 EPLPDQR
-414 DVVDQKRDY
+414 DGPDPRDY
-423 GIGPTINEH
+423 GIGPTPNEH
-432 DSTDHLGIEN
+432 DSTDHLGIET
-442 NEQQKISIGKLW
+442 NEQQKVSITKLW
-454 KRDFDK
+454 KKDFDK

-495 EHYQQPS
+495 EHYRQPE
-502 WLDHFQEYGNA
+502 WLDLFQEYGNA

-549 GSISEMVLTKTEVM
+549 GSISEMVLTKTEMM

-576 LRVFKVTKYWRS
+576 LRVFKVTRYWRS

-625 GGKFNYDAVEEKDR
+625 GGKFNYDPVEEKDR

-722 EAVEEKD
+722 GAAEEKE
-729 GGSIIATEAGHVD
+729 GGSVVATEGGHAD
-742 TDDEYIHDDDAYT
+742 TDDEYIHDDDVYT
-755 TDNSEREYE
+755 SDNSEREYE
-764 ETGSEGEGHEDME
+764 ETGSEGEQQEDME
-777 GEGEGTEEDVGGERI
+777 GDVEADIG
-792 EEEQEREENDEMMEG
+792 EEENGPERLEEHDRGEDEEMMEC
-807 HQRNHIVNTEMD
+807 HQRNHID
-819 EEPRLKRKPTTSSAR
+819 GGQSEEEGTLVTAR
-834 PRRLSEVDIHDTK
+834 PRRVSELNMPNQTP
-847 KPIPD
+847 PIPN
-852 ASSFFIFSKTNR
+852 ASSFFIFSPTNR
-864 FRVFCYKL
+864 FRVFCYKM
-872 SASSPFGNVILV
+872 SASSTFGNIILV

-930 ITYGLL
+930 VTYGLI
-936 LHQGA
+936 LHQGS

-989 AKGLKY
+989 AKGLKH
-995 VVKCVIVAIKTIGNI
+995 VVQCVIVAIKTIGNI
-1010 MLVTYLL
+1010 LLVTSLL
-1017 QFMFAVVGV
+1017 QFMFAVMGV
-1026 QLFKGKFFSC
+1026 QMFKGKFFRC
-1036 NDISKMTKNE
+1036 NDISKMTEEE

-1058 YVVKDREWKRY
+1058 YVVRDREWKRN

-1218 PSEYSKALD
+1218 PPEYSKALD
-1227 MLNMIFTA
+1227 MLNMLFTA
-1235 IFALEFIF
+1235 VFALEFIF

-1286 GLPRAHVVKESSIP
+1286 GMSRAHVIKESSIP

-1364 DDETH
+1364 DDDTP

-1410 DRNYDE
+1410 DKNYDE
-1416 EGEEGGGS
+1416 EGEDGGGT

-1623 QNHQMTLQAG
+1623 QTHQMTLQAG

-1654 ISTECDMPMH
+1654 ITAESDIPMH

-1679 RHGPNRHFHKHRKH
+1679 RHGPNRHFHRHRKH
-1693 GDAPGEGVGNHLSSM
+1693 GDAPADGVGNHLSSM

-1715 GPIPLAPNLAN
+1715 ASLPLAPNLAN

-1742 ESEKIYQVLDNQK
+1742 ESEKIYQVL
-1755 SNYPEMLG
+1755 ER
-1763 QIGLAFGCVNYLTT
+1763 TT
-1777 PSEAPP
+1777 YDL
-1783 KPTATVSRQKVHP
+1783 KN
-1796 EDSTS
+1796 
-1801 SREKLSVPRKAS
+1801 AS
-1813 PEDKTPSPNAD
+1813 
-1824 TIQPK
+1824 
-1829 ICPSRASECTPTTES
+1829 
-1844 RTMTLYGYNAA
+1844 YAA
-1855 ARLPFAFSHTP
+1855 
-1866 ALRRSLRGPRA
+1866 
-1877 ARAPAGRLVR
+1877 
-1887 SASSGAAG
+1887 
-1895 PHARAAPLLHGP
+1895 
-1907 RPHAHAHPHPHPQ
+1907 
-1920 PHPHPH
+1920 
-1926 PPEFLTKARHYTFLA
+1926 
-1941 ARRHFGIHKCWSSDG
+1941 
-1956 KFVTL
+1956 
-1961 LEDNNRVKV
+1961 
-1970 KPYVLAELRQFMT
+1970 
-1983 QIPSYENIMRSLN
+1983 
-1996 ISLLVIDWFHTYLFR
+1996 
-2011 RRQRL
+2011 
-2016 RIDYTWC
+2016 
-2023 AIAAGVPQGGDNSGR
+2023 GDNSTR
-2038 GVVSLPGSPRGNN
+2038 GVVSLPGSPRGIN

-2075 YCDPEFVKNTSREM
+2075 YCDADFVRNTSREM

-2101 RAAHQLMVQEKNL
+2101 RAAHQLMIQEKNL
-2114 KQAQNQQSQVGY
+2114 KLQNQQPQVGDILAHRY
-2126 VGAVL
+2126 
-2131 GRHPSPPVPSL
+2131 HPFHQPATMPP
-2142 PPARD
+2142 PPYKR
-2147 DAPAA
+2147 
-2152 LQAVIAAAQ
+2152 L
-2161 AESGAAGGE
+2161 
-2170 GGTTTS
+2170 
-2176 HARTGGSGSGNLSWS
+2176 
-2191 RESLVQWVSYIIV
+2191 

>member
-1 MNAQESI
+1 
-8 GEEPLVTAQA
+8 
-18 ETPTGPEAT
+18 
-27 SVTATAAAIA
+27 
-37 TGATTVT
+37 
-44 ADGTGPLIPVPA
+44 
-56 APRKPPRR
+56 
-64 GPKVQQERPKRALF
+64 
-78 CLTLKNPL
+78 
-86 RKLCIDIVEWKPFEW
+86 

-110 CIALAVYTP
+110 CVALAVYTP
-119 YPASDSNYTNSVLE
+119 FPASDSNYTNWVLE
-133 KIEYVF
+133 KIEYIF

-157 MHTGSYLRNGWN
+157 MHPGSYLRNGWN

-227 IPLLHIALLVIF
+227 VPLLHIALLVIF

-249 ELFSGKMHKSCYNKF
+249 ELFSGKMHKSCYNRL
-264 TNEIMESPHPCDLD
+264 TDEIMDNPHPCDVD
-278 NGFNCSSIGEDMECR
+278 NGFNCSMIGEEMECR
-293 DGWIGPNFGIT
+293 EGWEGPNFGIT

-407 EPLADQH
+407 EPLADQN
-414 DVVDQKRDY
+414 DTVDQKRDY
-423 GIGPTINEH
+423 VIGQSQTDN
-432 DSTDHLGIEN
+432 DSTDHLGIEPV
-442 NEQQKISIGKLW
+442 EQQKVSIGKMW
-454 KRDFDK
+454 KKDFDK
-460 VNRRMKRA
+460 ANRRMKRA

-495 EHYQQPS
+495 EHYQQPT
-502 WLDHFQEYGNA
+502 WLDYFQEYGNA
-513 FFVALF
+513 MFVALF

-549 GSISEMVLTKTEVM
+549 GSISEMVLTKSELM
-563 PPLGIS
+563 PPLGVS

-625 GGKFNYDAVEEKDR
+625 GGKFNYDPVEEKDR

-664 MYEGIKAYGGVGSF
+664 MYEGIKAYGGVGTF

-722 EAVEEKD
+722 GQGGEEKEED
-729 GGSIIATEAGHVD
+729 VAEAEGALAD
-742 TDDEYIHDDDAYT
+742 TDDEYIHDDDVYT
-755 TDNSEREYE
+755 SDNSERDYE
-764 ETGSEGEGHEDME
+764 ETGSEGEQQEEIE
-777 GEGEGTEEDVGGERI
+777 GDAENEIIDEENEERV
-792 EEEQEREENDEMMEG
+792 EEEQEGDEMEN
-807 HQRNHIVNTEMD
+807 HQRNHIVNTEFED
-819 EEPRLKRKPTTSSAR
+819 EPRLKRKPTTSSAR
-834 PRRLSEVDIHDTK
+834 PRRLSEVDIRDSA

-852 ASSFFIFSKTNR
+852 ATSFFIFSKDNR
-864 FRVFCYKL
+864 FRVFCYKM
-872 SASSPFGNVILV
+872 SSSSTFGNIILV

-913 FDVFFTGI
+913 FDIFFTGI

-930 ITYGLL
+930 VTYGLI

-989 AKGLKY
+989 AKGLKH
-995 VVKCVIVAIKTIGNI
+995 VVQCVIVAIKTIGNI
-1010 MLVTYLL
+1010 LLVTSLL
-1017 QFMFAVVGV
+1017 QFMFAVMGV
-1026 QLFKGKFFSC
+1026 QMFKGKFFRC
-1036 NDISKMTKNE
+1036 NDISKMTKEE

-1058 YVVKDREWKRY
+1058 YVVRDREWKRN

-1218 PSEYSKALD
+1218 PHEYSKALD

-1235 IFALEFIF
+1235 VFALEFIF

-1364 DDETH
+1364 DDDTP

-1397 IMMGVSPEPEVKC
+1397 IMMGVSPEPEVRC

-1416 EGEEGGGS
+1416 EGEDDNSGS

-1547 LKIKTEG
+1547 LKIKTDG

-1608 RFKKRKEQEMRQNDE
+1608 RFKKRKEQELRQSDE

-1640 GPELKRAISGNLDD
+1640 GPELKRAISGTLDEIVAEND
-1654 ISTECDMPMH
+1654 IPMH

-1679 RHGPNRHFHKHRKH
+1679 RHGSNRHFHRHRKQ
-1693 GDAPGEGVGNHLSSM
+1693 GEGPPEGVGNHLSTM
-1708 MQREYGV
+1708 MQREYGM
-1715 GPIPLAPNLAN
+1715 GPPLAPNLAN

-1763 QIGLAFGCVNYLTT
+1763 QIGLAFGCVNYLST
-1777 PSEAPP
+1777 PESSGARTSP
-1783 KPTATVSRQKVHP
+1783 SRQKIHP
-1796 EDSTS
+1796 EPGD
-1801 SREKLSVPRKAS
+1801 KLAVPRKAS
-1813 PEDKTPSPNAD
+1813 PEERTPSPGD
-1824 TIQPK
+1824 TIAPK
-1829 ICPSRASECTPTTES
+1829 ISLLLARECTPAES
-1844 RTMTLYGYNAA
+1844 RPMTLYGYNAA
-1855 ARLPFAFSHTP
+1855 ARLPFAFSH
-1866 ALRRSLRGPRA
+1866 ARARRSLRA
-1877 ARAPAGRLVR
+1877 APAAPAPPGRMVR
-1887 SASSGAAG
+1887 SASSGA
-1895 PHARAAPLLHGP
+1895 RAPLVAP
-1907 RPHAHAHPHPHPQ
+1907 R
-1920 PHPHPH
+1920 
-1926 PPEFLTKARHYTFLA
+1926 T
-1941 ARRHFGIHKCWSSDG
+1941 
-1956 KFVTL
+1956 
-1961 LEDNNRVKV
+1961 
-1970 KPYVLAELRQFMT
+1970 
-1983 QIPSYENIMRSLN
+1983 
-1996 ISLLVIDWFHTYLFR
+1996 
-2011 RRQRL
+2011 
-2016 RIDYTWC
+2016 
-2023 AIAAGVPQGGDNSGR
+2023 GGDSTGR
-2038 GVVSLPGSPRGNN
+2038 GVVSLPGSPRNS

-2064 TRVLAEQGLGA
+2064 TRVLAEQGLGD
-2075 YCDPEFVKNTSREM
+2075 YCDPEFVRNTSREM
-2089 QEALEMT
+2089 QEALDMT

-2101 RAAHQLMVQEKNL
+2101 RAAHQLMIQERNI
-2114 KQAQNQQSQVGY
+2114 KQVQNQQPQVGNIWGV
-2126 VGAVL
+2126 VG
-2131 GRHPSPPVPSL
+2131 RDPSPPVPSL
-2142 PPARD
+2142 PPAGH
-2147 DAPAA
+2147 AA
-2152 LQAVIAAAQ
+2152 THQAVIAPTQ
-2161 AESGAAGGE
+2161 NGVKDGVDKC
-2170 GGTTTS
+2170 
-2176 HARTGGSGSGNLSWS
+2176 HPQHR
-2191 RESLVQWVSYIIV
+2191 RKRKRKPVLV

>member
-1 MNAQESI
+1 MSVM
-8 GEEPLVTAQA
+8 GGSEEVAT
-18 ETPTGPEAT
+18 TPTG
-27 SVTATAAAIA
+27 TAAP
-37 TGATTVT
+37 TVP
-44 ADGTGPLIPVPA
+44 DGTAGPLIQVPV
-56 APRKPPRR
+56 APRKPARR

-119 YPASDSNYTNSVLE
+119 YPSSDSNYTNWVLE
-133 KIEYVF
+133 KIEYIF

-157 MHTGSYLRNGWN
+157 MHPGSYLRNGWN

-227 IPLLHIALLVIF
+227 VPLLHIALLVIF

-249 ELFSGKMHKSCYNKF
+249 ELFSGKMHKTCYDKY
-264 TNEIMESPHPCDLD
+264 TDEMMDSPHPCDED
-278 NGFNCSSIGEDMECR
+278 NGFNCSTLGDEMECR
-293 DGWIGPNFGIT
+293 EGWIGPNFGIT

-407 EPLADQH
+407 EPLADQN
-414 DVVDQKRDY
+414 DTVDQKRIDY
-423 GIGPTINEH
+423 GLSTGNMLDFPGQTASEH
-432 DSTDHLGIEN
+432 DSTDHLGIEPV
-442 NEQQKISIGKLW
+442 EQKKSIAKLW
-454 KRDFDK
+454 KQDFDK

-495 EHYQQPS
+495 EHYQQPQ
-502 WLDHFQEYGNA
+502 WLDLFQEYGNA

-625 GGKFNYDAVEEKDR
+625 GGKFNYDPVEEKDR

-664 MYEGIKAYGGVGSF
+664 MYEGIKAYGGVGSV

-722 EAVEEKD
+722 GQAAEEKE
-729 GGSIIATEAGHVD
+729 GSVVIEGAAAD
-742 TDDEYIHDDDAYT
+742 TDDEYVLHDDDAYT
-755 TDNSEREYE
+755 TDNSDREYE
-764 ETGSEGEGHEDME
+764 ETGSEGQEPEGDIEEGMGEDNE
-777 GEGEGTEEDVGGERI
+777 ERI
-792 EEEQEREENDEMMEG
+792 EEEQEREDLDMMESN
-807 HQRNHIVNTEMD
+807 QRNHID
-819 EEPRLKRKPTTSSAR
+819 GGQEEEGTLVTAR
-834 PRRLSEVDIHDTK
+834 PRRVSELNMPNQTP
-847 KPIPD
+847 PIPN
-852 ASSFFIFSKTNR
+852 ASSFFIFSPTNR
-864 FRVFCYKL
+864 FRVFCYKM
-872 SASSPFGNVILV
+872 SASSTFGNIILA

-930 ITYGLL
+930 VTYGLV
-936 LHQGA
+936 LHEGA

-989 AKGLKY
+989 AKGLKH
-995 VVKCVIVAIKTIGNI
+995 VVQCVIVAIKTIGNI
-1010 MLVTYLL
+1010 LLVTSLL
-1017 QFMFAVVGV
+1017 QFMFAVMGV
-1026 QLFKGKFFSC
+1026 QMFKGKFFKC
-1036 NDISKMTKNE
+1036 NDISKMTKDE
-1046 CQGTYL
+1046 CRGTYL

-1058 YVVKDREWKRY
+1058 YAVRDREWKRN

-1218 PSEYSKALD
+1218 PLEYSKALD

-1235 IFALEFIF
+1235 VFALEFIF

-1271 DIVVSQVNELKNQGS
+1271 DIVFSQVNELKNQGS

-1364 DDETH
+1364 DDDTP

-1410 DRNYDE
+1410 DKNYHE
-1416 EGEEGGGS
+1416 EGGEEPDPGGS

-1547 LKIKTEG
+1547 LKIKTDG

-1562 LRAVIKKIWKR
+1562 LRAVIRKIWKR

-1608 RFKKRKEQEMRQNDE
+1608 RFKKRKEQEMRQSDE

-1640 GPELKRAISGNLDD
+1640 GPELKRAISGTLDD
-1654 ISTECDMPMH
+1654 IGADSDPPMH

-1679 RHGPNRHFHKHRKH
+1679 RHGPNRHFNKQGKL
-1693 GDAPGEGVGNHLSSM
+1693 GEAPPGLGNHLSSM
-1708 MQREYGV
+1708 MQREYRMAQ
-1715 GPIPLAPNLAN
+1715 IPLAPNLAN

-1731 QIPLRPLIFNG
+1731 QIPLRPLILNG

-1777 PSEAPP
+1777 PESQSARP
-1783 KPTATVSRQKVHP
+1783 AAAGSRQKIHP
-1796 EDSTS
+1796 EDSAS
-1801 SREKLSVPRKAS
+1801 KEKLAIPRKAS
-1813 PEDKTPSPNAD
+1813 PEDKTPSPGALD
-1824 TIQPK
+1824 ATIQPK
-1829 ICPSRASECTPTTES
+1829 ISPHLASECTPTTEA

-1855 ARLPFAFSHTP
+1855 ARLPFAFSH
-1866 ALRRSLRGPRA
+1866 ARERAARGGERRSLRG
-1877 ARAPAGRLVR
+1877 ARPALAGRMVR
-1887 SASSGAAG
+1887 SASSGAAS
-1895 PHARAAPLLHGP
+1895 HAPPARLVD
-1907 RPHAHAHPHPHPQ
+1907 RPHSP
-1920 PHPHPH
+1920 
-1926 PPEFLTKARHYTFLA
+1926 
-1941 ARRHFGIHKCWSSDG
+1941 
-1956 KFVTL
+1956 
-1961 LEDNNRVKV
+1961 
-1970 KPYVLAELRQFMT
+1970 
-1983 QIPSYENIMRSLN
+1983 
-1996 ISLLVIDWFHTYLFR
+1996 
-2011 RRQRL
+2011 
-2016 RIDYTWC
+2016 
-2023 AIAAGVPQGGDNSGR
+2023 GGDSGR
-2038 GVVSLPGSPRGNN
+2038 GVMSLPGSPRGNTT
-2051 SSVPVVGSAESLV
+2051 SVPVVGSAESLV
-2064 TRVLAEQGLGA
+2064 TRVLAEQGLAA
-2075 YCDPEFVKNTSREM
+2075 YCDPEFVRNTSREM
-2089 QEALEMT
+2089 QEALDMT

-2101 RAAHQLMVQEKNL
+2101 RAAHQLLINERNL
-2114 KQAQNQQSQVGY
+2114 KQAQIQQPQVG
-2126 VGAVL
+2126 VFGDIL
-2131 GRHPSPPVPSL
+2131 GRDPSPPAPPL

-2147 DAPAA
+2147 AA
-2152 LQAVIAAAQ
+2152 AARLQAVIAPAAPPRRK
-2161 AESGAAGGE
+2161 
-2170 GGTTTS
+2170 
-2176 HARTGGSGSGNLSWS
+2176 RTPV
-2191 RESLVQWVSYIIV
+2191 LV

>member
-1 MNAQESI
+1 MSVTEAS
-8 GEEPLVTAQA
+8 EEPI
-18 ETPTGPEAT
+18 P
-27 SVTATAAAIA
+27 AAP
-37 TGATTVT
+37 ATTPVGPAVT
-44 ADGTGPLIPVPA
+44 TPGTLPAQDGGALIPVPPT

-119 YPASDSNYTNSVLE
+119 YPASDSNYTNWVLE

-157 MHTGSYLRNGWN
+157 MHPGSYLRNGWN

-227 IPLLHIALLVIF
+227 VPLLHIALLVIF

-249 ELFSGKMHKSCYNKF
+249 ELFSGKMHKSCYNKY
-264 TNEIMESPHPCDLD
+264 TDEIMDSPHPCDLD
-278 NGFNCSSIGEDMECR
+278 NGFNCSTLGEEMECR

-414 DVVDQKRDY
+414 DTTDQKRDY
-423 GIGPTINEH
+423 GIGEDYEFAGIASQTQNEH

-442 NEQQKISIGKLW
+442 PEPQKVSIGIAWRK
-454 KRDFDK
+454 DFDK

-495 EHYQQPS
+495 EHYQQPH

-625 GGKFNYDAVEEKDR
+625 GGKFNYDPVEEKDR

-664 MYEGIKAYGGVGSF
+664 MYEGIKAYGGVGSV

-722 EAVEEKD
+722 GAPEDKE
-729 GGSIIATEAGHVD
+729 GGSVVAMEGGHAD

-764 ETGSEGEGHEDME
+764 ETGSEGEQAEELE
-777 GEGEGTEEDVGGERI
+777 GDIEEGIDDENDSVERV
-792 EEEQEREENDEMMEG
+792 EEEQERGEDTEMIEG
-807 HQRNHIVNTEMD
+807 HQRNHIVNTEFD

-834 PRRLSEVDIHDTK
+834 PRRLSEVDIHDSK

-852 ASSFFIFSKTNR
+852 ATSFFIFSKENR
-864 FRVFCYKL
+864 FRVFCYKM
-872 SASSPFGNVILV
+872 SSSSTFGNIILV

-899 DAAQKGFRNWLLSQ
+899 DATQKGFRNWLLSQ
-913 FDVFFTGI
+913 FDMFFTGI

-930 ITYGLL
+930 VTYGLI

-951 MLVVCVSLISMSFK
+951 MLVVCVSLVSMSFK

-989 AKGLKY
+989 AKGLKH
-995 VVKCVIVAIKTIGNI
+995 VVQCVIVAIKTIGNI
-1010 MLVTYLL
+1010 LLVTSLL
-1017 QFMFAVVGV
+1017 QFMFAVMGV
-1026 QLFKGKFFSC
+1026 QMFKGKFFRC
-1036 NDISKMTKNE
+1036 NDISKMTEDE

-1058 YVVKDREWKRY
+1058 YVVRDREWKRN

-1218 PSEYSKALD
+1218 SPEYSKALD
-1227 MLNMIFTA
+1227 MLNMLFTA
-1235 IFALEFIF
+1235 VFALEFIF

-1286 GLPRAHVVKESSIP
+1286 GMPRAHVVKESSIP

-1364 DDETH
+1364 DDSTP

-1397 IMMGVSPEPEVKC
+1397 IMMGVSPEPEVRC
-1410 DRNYDE
+1410 DKNYDE
-1416 EGEEGGGS
+1416 EGEDSSGT

-1547 LKIKTEG
+1547 LKIKTDG

-1608 RFKKRKEQEMRQNDE
+1608 RFKKRKEQEMRQTDE
-1623 QNHQMTLQAG
+1623 QTHQMTLQAG

-1654 ISTECDMPMH
+1654 ISAECDVPMH

-1679 RHGPNRHFHKHRKH
+1679 RHGPNRHFHRHRKH
-1693 GDAPGEGVGNHLSSM
+1693 GEPPAEGVGNHLSSM

-1731 QIPLRPLIFNG
+1731 QIPLRPLILNG
-1742 ESEKIYQVLDNQK
+1742 ESEKIYQVL
-1755 SNYPEMLG
+1755 ER
-1763 QIGLAFGCVNYLTT
+1763 TT
-1777 PSEAPP
+1777 NDL
-1783 KPTATVSRQKVHP
+1783 K
-1796 EDSTS
+1796 
-1801 SREKLSVPRKAS
+1801 
-1813 PEDKTPSPNAD
+1813 NA
-1824 TIQPK
+1824 I
-1829 ICPSRASECTPTTES
+1829 
-1844 RTMTLYGYNAA
+1844 Y
-1855 ARLPFAFSHTP
+1855 
-1866 ALRRSLRGPRA
+1866 
-1877 ARAPAGRLVR
+1877 
-1887 SASSGAAG
+1887 
-1895 PHARAAPLLHGP
+1895 
-1907 RPHAHAHPHPHPQ
+1907 
-1920 PHPHPH
+1920 
-1926 PPEFLTKARHYTFLA
+1926 
-1941 ARRHFGIHKCWSSDG
+1941 
-1956 KFVTL
+1956 
-1961 LEDNNRVKV
+1961 
-1970 KPYVLAELRQFMT
+1970 
-1983 QIPSYENIMRSLN
+1983 
-1996 ISLLVIDWFHTYLFR
+1996 
-2011 RRQRL
+2011 
-2016 RIDYTWC
+2016 
-2023 AIAAGVPQGGDNSGR
+2023 QGGDSTGR

-2064 TRVLAEQGLGA
+2064 TRVLTEQGLGD
-2075 YCDPEFVKNTSREM
+2075 YCDPEFVRNTSREM
-2089 QEALEMT
+2089 QEALDMT

-2101 RAAHQLMVQEKNL
+2101 RAAHQLMVQERNL
-2114 KQAQNQQSQVGY
+2114 KQVQNQQPQVGEILARQY
-2126 VGAVL
+2126 
-2131 GRHPSPPVPSL
+2131 HPFHQPQTMP
-2142 PPARD
+2142 PPAYKR
-2147 DAPAA
+2147 
-2152 LQAVIAAAQ
+2152 L
-2161 AESGAAGGE
+2161 
-2170 GGTTTS
+2170 
-2176 HARTGGSGSGNLSWS
+2176 
-2191 RESLVQWVSYIIV
+2191 

>member
-1 MNAQESI
+1 MNMQESG
-8 GEEPLVTAQA
+8 GEEPATTAPPA
-18 ETPTGPEAT
+18 ATTPTGAAT
-27 SVTATAAAIA
+27 TAVTATALVTGTAAA
-37 TGATTVT
+37 TI
-44 ADGTGPLIPVPA
+44 DGTGPLIPVPP

-152 AYGFV
+152 AYGFI
-157 MHTGSYLRNGWN
+157 MHAGSYLRNGWN

-227 IPLLHIALLVIF
+227 VPLLHIALLVIF

-264 TNEIMESPHPCDLD
+264 TNEIMDSPHPCDLD
-278 NGFNCSSIGEDMECR
+278 NGFNCSSIGEEMECR
-293 DGWIGPNFGIT
+293 EGWIGPNFGIT

-414 DVVDQKRDY
+414 DAVDQKRDY
-423 GIGPTINEH
+423 GIGPTPNEH

-454 KRDFDK
+454 KKDFDK

-495 EHYQQPS
+495 EHYQQPT

-625 GGKFNYDAVEEKDR
+625 GGKFNYDPVEEKDR

-722 EAVEEKD
+722 GAAEEKD
-729 GGSIIATEAGHVD
+729 GGSIIATEGGHVD

-764 ETGSEGEGHEDME
+764 ETGSEGEQHEEIE
-777 GEGEGTEEDVGGERI
+777 GEGEEGEGTEEDGGRERV
-792 EEEQEREENDEMMEG
+792 EEEQEREENHEMMEG
-807 HQRNHIVNTEMD
+807 HQRNHIVNTELD

-872 SASSPFGNVILV
+872 SASSPFGNIILV

-930 ITYGLL
+930 VTYGLI

-989 AKGLKY
+989 AKGLKH
-995 VVKCVIVAIKTIGNI
+995 VVQCVIVAIKTIGNI
-1010 MLVTYLL
+1010 LLVTSLL
-1017 QFMFAVVGV
+1017 QFMFAVMGV
-1026 QLFKGKFFSC
+1026 QMFKGKFFSC
-1036 NDISKMTKNE
+1036 NDISKMTKEE

-1218 PSEYSKALD
+1218 PAEYSKALD

-1286 GLPRAHVVKESSIP
+1286 GMPRAHVVKESSIP

-1364 DDETH
+1364 DDDTH

-1397 IMMGVSPEPEVKC
+1397 IMMGVSPEPDVKC

-1416 EGEEGGGS
+1416 EGEEAGGS

-1623 QNHQMTLQAG
+1623 QTHQMTLQAG

-1654 ISTECDMPMH
+1654 ISTECDVPMH

-1679 RHGPNRHFHKHRKH
+1679 RHGPNRHFNKHRKH
-1693 GDAPGEGVGNHLSSM
+1693 GDAPGDGVGNHLSSM

-1742 ESEKIYQVLDNQK
+1742 ESEKIYQVLEK
-1755 SNYPEMLG
+1755 
-1763 QIGLAFGCVNYLTT
+1763 TT
-1777 PSEAPP
+1777 NDL
-1783 KPTATVSRQKVHP
+1783 K
-1796 EDSTS
+1796 
-1801 SREKLSVPRKAS
+1801 
-1813 PEDKTPSPNAD
+1813 NA
-1824 TIQPK
+1824 I
-1829 ICPSRASECTPTTES
+1829 
-1844 RTMTLYGYNAA
+1844 
-1855 ARLPFAFSHTP
+1855 
-1866 ALRRSLRGPRA
+1866 
-1877 ARAPAGRLVR
+1877 
-1887 SASSGAAG
+1887 
-1895 PHARAAPLLHGP
+1895 
-1907 RPHAHAHPHPHPQ
+1907 
-1920 PHPHPH
+1920 
-1926 PPEFLTKARHYTFLA
+1926 
-1941 ARRHFGIHKCWSSDG
+1941 
-1956 KFVTL
+1956 
-1961 LEDNNRVKV
+1961 
-1970 KPYVLAELRQFMT
+1970 
-1983 QIPSYENIMRSLN
+1983 YE
-1996 ISLLVIDWFHTYLFR
+1996 
-2011 RRQRL
+2011 
-2016 RIDYTWC
+2016 
-2023 AIAAGVPQGGDNSGR
+2023 GGDSSTR
-2038 GVVSLPGSPRGNN
+2038 SVVSLPGSPRGN
-2051 SSVPVVGSAESLV
+2051 SSSLPVVGSAESLV

-2101 RAAHQLMVQEKNL
+2101 RAAHQLMVQEKNI
-2114 KQAQNQQSQVGY
+2114 KQAQNQQTQVGEIV
-2126 VGAVL
+2126 VG
-2131 GRHPSPPVPSL
+2131 RQYHPFHQPATMPP
-2142 PPARD
+2142 PPYKR
-2147 DAPAA
+2147 
-2152 LQAVIAAAQ
+2152 L
-2161 AESGAAGGE
+2161 
-2170 GGTTTS
+2170 
-2176 HARTGGSGSGNLSWS
+2176 
-2191 RESLVQWVSYIIV
+2191 

>member
-1 MNAQESI
+1 MNATEGA
-8 GEEPLVTAQA
+8 GEDVAA
-18 ETPTGPEAT
+18 TPTTP
-27 SVTATAAAIA
+27 AANPTPDA
-37 TGATTVT
+37 
-44 ADGTGPLIPVPA
+44 GPLIPVPV
-56 APRKPPRR
+56 APRKPARR

-119 YPASDSNYTNSVLE
+119 YPASDSNYTNWVLE
-133 KIEYVF
+133 KIEYIF

-157 MHTGSYLRNGWN
+157 MHPGSYLRNGWN

-227 IPLLHIALLVIF
+227 VPLLHIALLVIF

-249 ELFSGKMHKSCYNKF
+249 ELFSGKMHKTCYNRL
-264 TNEIMESPHPCDLD
+264 TDEIMDNPHPCDLD
-278 NGFNCSSIGEDMECR
+278 NGFNCSMIGEEMECR
-293 DGWIGPNFGIT
+293 EGWIGPNFGIT

-414 DVVDQKRDY
+414 DPVDQKRDY
-423 GIGPTINEH
+423 VIGNLIGQNQTEN
-432 DSTDHLGIEN
+432 DSTDHLGIEPV
-442 NEQQKISIGKLW
+442 EQQKISIGKLW
-454 KRDFDK
+454 KKDFDK
-460 VNRRMKRA
+460 ANRRMKRA

-495 EHYQQPS
+495 EHYQQPT

-513 FFVALF
+513 MFVALF

-549 GSISEMVLTKTEVM
+549 GSISEMVLTKSELM
-563 PPLGIS
+563 PPLGVS

-625 GGKFNYDAVEEKDR
+625 GGKFNYDPVEEKDR

-664 MYEGIKAYGGVGSF
+664 MYEGIKAYGGVGTF

-722 EAVEEKD
+722 GQGAEEKEED
-729 GGSIIATEAGHVD
+729 PGEVEGALAD

-755 TDNSEREYE
+755 TDNSERDYE
-764 ETGSEGEGHEDME
+764 ETGSEGEQQEEIEGDAEDAE
-777 GEGEGTEEDVGGERI
+777 IDEENEERI
-792 EEEQEREENDEMMEG
+792 EEEQEAEEMEN
-807 HQRNHIVNTEMD
+807 HQRNHIVNTEFED
-819 EEPRLKRKPTTSSAR
+819 EPRLKRKPTTSSAR
-834 PRRLSEVDIHDTK
+834 PRRLSEVDIRDSA

-852 ASSFFIFSKTNR
+852 ATSFFIFSKDNR
-864 FRVFCYKL
+864 FRVFCYKM
-872 SASSPFGNVILV
+872 SASSTFGNIILV

-913 FDVFFTGI
+913 FDIFFTGI

-930 ITYGLL
+930 VTYGLI
-936 LHQGA
+936 LHEGA

-989 AKGLKY
+989 AKGLKH
-995 VVKCVIVAIKTIGNI
+995 VVQCVIVAIKTIGNI
-1010 MLVTYLL
+1010 LLVTSLL
-1017 QFMFAVVGV
+1017 QFMFAVMGV
-1026 QLFKGKFFSC
+1026 QMFKGKFFRC
-1036 NDISKMTKNE
+1036 NDISKMTKDE

-1058 YVVKDREWKRY
+1058 YVVRDREWKRN

-1218 PSEYSKALD
+1218 PHEYSKALD
-1227 MLNMIFTA
+1227 LLNMIFTA
-1235 IFALEFIF
+1235 VFALEFIF

-1364 DDETH
+1364 DDDTP

-1397 IMMGVSPEPEVKC
+1397 IMMGVSPEPEVRC

-1416 EGEEGGGS
+1416 EGEEDSSGS

-1547 LKIKTEG
+1547 LKIKTDG

-1608 RFKKRKEQEMRQNDE
+1608 RNHAFKKRKEQEMRQSDE
-1623 QNHQMTLQAG
+1623 QSHQMTLQAG

-1640 GPELKRAISGNLDD
+1640 GPELKRAISGTLDEIVADND
-1654 ISTECDMPMH
+1654 IPMH

-1679 RHGPNRHFHKHRKH
+1679 RHGPNRQFHRHRKH
-1693 GDAPGEGVGNHLSSM
+1693 GEAPPEGVGNHLSSM
-1708 MQREYGV
+1708 MQREYGMAAV
-1715 GPIPLAPNLAN
+1715 PLAPNLAN

-1742 ESEKIYQVLDNQK
+1742 ESEKIYQVL
-1755 SNYPEMLG
+1755 E
-1763 QIGLAFGCVNYLTT
+1763 ATT
-1777 PSEAPP
+1777 NDL
-1783 KPTATVSRQKVHP
+1783 K
-1796 EDSTS
+1796 
-1801 SREKLSVPRKAS
+1801 
-1813 PEDKTPSPNAD
+1813 NA
-1824 TIQPK
+1824 IYK
-1829 ICPSRASECTPTTES
+1829 
-1844 RTMTLYGYNAA
+1844 
-1855 ARLPFAFSHTP
+1855 
-1866 ALRRSLRGPRA
+1866 
-1877 ARAPAGRLVR
+1877 
-1887 SASSGAAG
+1887 
-1895 PHARAAPLLHGP
+1895 
-1907 RPHAHAHPHPHPQ
+1907 
-1920 PHPHPH
+1920 
-1926 PPEFLTKARHYTFLA
+1926 
-1941 ARRHFGIHKCWSSDG
+1941 
-1956 KFVTL
+1956 
-1961 LEDNNRVKV
+1961 
-1970 KPYVLAELRQFMT
+1970 
-1983 QIPSYENIMRSLN
+1983 
-1996 ISLLVIDWFHTYLFR
+1996 
-2011 RRQRL
+2011 
-2016 RIDYTWC
+2016 
-2023 AIAAGVPQGGDNSGR
+2023 GGDSSGR
-2038 GVVSLPGSPRGNN
+2038 GVVSLPGSPRNS

-2064 TRVLAEQGLGA
+2064 TRVLAEQGLGV
-2075 YCDPEFVKNTSREM
+2075 YCDPEFVRNTSREM
-2089 QEALEMT
+2089 QEALDMT

-2101 RAAHQLMVQEKNL
+2101 RAAHQLMIQERNI
-2114 KQAQNQQSQVGY
+2114 KQVQNQQAQVGNFWGV
-2126 VGAVL
+2126 VG
-2131 GRHPSPPVPSL
+2131 RDPSPSVPSL
-2142 PPARD
+2142 PPASH
-2147 DAPAA
+2147 AA
-2152 LQAVIAAAQ
+2152 ADQAVIAPTQ
-2161 AESGAAGGE
+2161 NGVKNGVDKC
-2170 GGTTTS
+2170 
-2176 HARTGGSGSGNLSWS
+2176 HPQHR
-2191 RESLVQWVSYIIV
+2191 RKRKRKPVLV

>member
-1 MNAQESI
+1 MSVVDGG
-8 GEEPLVTAQA
+8 GEEPALAAPAT
-18 ETPTGPEAT
+18 TPTTPPPAL
-27 SVTATAAAIA
+27 APDA
-37 TGATTVT
+37 
-44 ADGTGPLIPVPA
+44 TGPLVQVPV

-86 RKLCIDIVEWKPFEW
+86 RKVCIDIVEWKPFEW

-119 YPASDSNYTNSVLE
+119 YPASDSNYTNWVLE

-152 AYGFV
+152 AYGFI
-157 MHTGSYLRNGWN
+157 MHAGSYLRNGWN

-227 IPLLHIALLVIF
+227 VPLLHIALLVIF

-249 ELFSGKMHKSCYNKF
+249 ELFSGKMHKSCFNKY
-264 TNEIMESPHPCDLD
+264 TDEIMDTPHPCDLD
-278 NGFNCSSIGEDMECR
+278 NGFNCSMIGDDMECR
-293 DGWIGPNFGIT
+293 EGWIGPNFGIT

-414 DVVDQKRDY
+414 DPVDQNRDY
-423 GIGPTINEH
+423 GIGPTQNEH
-432 DSTDHLGIEN
+432 DSTDHLGIETT
-442 NEQQKISIGKLW
+442 EQQKVAIGKVW
-454 KRDFDK
+454 KKDFDK

-495 EHYQQPS
+495 EHYQQPE
-502 WLDHFQEYGNA
+502 WLDLFQEYGNA

-625 GGKFNYDAVEEKDR
+625 GGKFNYDPVEEKDR

-664 MYEGIKAYGGVGSF
+664 MYEGIKAYGGVGTL

-722 EAVEEKD
+722 GAPEEKEGGSVAAVE
-729 GGSIIATEAGHVD
+729 GVHID
-742 TDDEYIHDDDAYT
+742 TDDEYIHDDDMYT

-764 ETGSEGEGHEDME
+764 ETGSEGDQQEDIE
-777 GEGEGTEEDVGGERI
+777 GEMDEIVDEENEAIERV
-792 EEEQEREENDEMMEG
+792 EEEQERGEDQEMMEG
-807 HQRNHIVNTEMD
+807 HQRNHID
-819 EEPRLKRKPTTSSAR
+819 GGQSEEEGTLVTAR
-834 PRRLSEVDIHDTK
+834 PRRVSELNMPNQTP
-847 KPIPD
+847 PIPN
-852 ASSFFIFSKTNR
+852 ASSFFIFSPTNR
-864 FRVFCYKL
+864 FRVFCYKM
-872 SASSPFGNVILV
+872 SSSSSFGNIILV

-899 DAAQKGFRNWLLSQ
+899 DAVQNGFRNWLLSQ

-930 ITYGLL
+930 ITYGLI

-989 AKGLKY
+989 AKGLKH
-995 VVKCVIVAIKTIGNI
+995 VVQCVIVAIKTIGNI
-1010 MLVTYLL
+1010 LLVTSLL
-1017 QFMFAVVGV
+1017 QFMFAVMGV
-1026 QLFKGKFFSC
+1026 QMFKGKFFRC
-1036 NDISKMTKNE
+1036 NDISKMTKDE

-1058 YVVKDREWKRY
+1058 YLVRDREWKRN

-1218 PSEYSKALD
+1218 PHEYSKALD
-1227 MLNMIFTA
+1227 LLNMLFTA
-1235 IFALEFIF
+1235 VFALEFIF

-1286 GLPRAHVVKESSIP
+1286 GIPRAHVVKESSIP

-1364 DDETH
+1364 DDDTP
-1369 ITRNNHFQTFPQAIL
+1369 ITRNNHFQTFPQALL

-1410 DRNYDE
+1410 DKNYHE
-1416 EGEEGGGS
+1416 EGDVEPEDSGGT

-1608 RFKKRKEQEMRQNDE
+1608 RNHAFKKRKEQEMRQSDE
-1623 QNHQMTLQAG
+1623 QTHQMTLQAG

-1654 ISTECDMPMH
+1654 ISAECDVPMH

-1679 RHGPNRHFHKHRKH
+1679 RHGPNRHFHRHRKH
-1693 GDAPGEGVGNHLSSM
+1693 GDPPADGVGNHLSSM

-1715 GPIPLAPNLAN
+1715 PPLPLTPSLAN

-1742 ESEKIYQVLDNQK
+1742 ESEKIYQVL
-1755 SNYPEMLG
+1755 ER
-1763 QIGLAFGCVNYLTT
+1763 TT
-1777 PSEAPP
+1777 NDL
-1783 KPTATVSRQKVHP
+1783 K
-1796 EDSTS
+1796 
-1801 SREKLSVPRKAS
+1801 
-1813 PEDKTPSPNAD
+1813 N
-1824 TIQPK
+1824 TI
-1829 ICPSRASECTPTTES
+1829 
-1844 RTMTLYGYNAA
+1844 Y
-1855 ARLPFAFSHTP
+1855 
-1866 ALRRSLRGPRA
+1866 
-1877 ARAPAGRLVR
+1877 
-1887 SASSGAAG
+1887 
-1895 PHARAAPLLHGP
+1895 
-1907 RPHAHAHPHPHPQ
+1907 
-1920 PHPHPH
+1920 
-1926 PPEFLTKARHYTFLA
+1926 
-1941 ARRHFGIHKCWSSDG
+1941 
-1956 KFVTL
+1956 
-1961 LEDNNRVKV
+1961 
-1970 KPYVLAELRQFMT
+1970 
-1983 QIPSYENIMRSLN
+1983 
-1996 ISLLVIDWFHTYLFR
+1996 
-2011 RRQRL
+2011 
-2016 RIDYTWC
+2016 
-2023 AIAAGVPQGGDNSGR
+2023 QGGDSLGR

-2051 SSVPVVGSAESLV
+2051 ASGPVVVGSAESLV
-2064 TRVLAEQGLGA
+2064 TRVLTEQGLGD
-2075 YCDPEFVKNTSREM
+2075 YCDPEFVRNTSREM

-2101 RAAHQLMVQEKNL
+2101 RAAHQLMINERNI
-2114 KQAQNQQSQVGY
+2114 KQAQNQQPQVGDILARQY
-2126 VGAVL
+2126 
-2131 GRHPSPPVPSL
+2131 HPFHQPASL
-2142 PPARD
+2142 PPAFKR
-2147 DAPAA
+2147 
-2152 LQAVIAAAQ
+2152 L
-2161 AESGAAGGE
+2161 
-2170 GGTTTS
+2170 
-2176 HARTGGSGSGNLSWS
+2176 
-2191 RESLVQWVSYIIV
+2191 

>member
-1 MNAQESI
+1 MNATEGG
-8 GEEPLVTAQA
+8 GEEVAA
-18 ETPTGPEAT
+18 TPTTP
-27 SVTATAAAIA
+27 AANPTPDA
-37 TGATTVT
+37 
-44 ADGTGPLIPVPA
+44 GPLIPVPV
-56 APRKPPRR
+56 APRKTPRR

-110 CIALAVYTP
+110 CVALAVYTP
-119 YPASDSNYTNSVLE
+119 FPASDSNYTNWVLE
-133 KIEYVF
+133 KIEYIF

-157 MHTGSYLRNGWN
+157 MHAGSYLRNGWN

-227 IPLLHIALLVIF
+227 VPLLHIALLVIF

-249 ELFSGKMHKSCYNKF
+249 ELFSGKMHKSCFNRL
-264 TNEIMESPHPCDLD
+264 TDEIMDNPHPCDLD
-278 NGFNCSSIGEDMECR
+278 NGFNCSMIGEEMECR
-293 DGWIGPNFGIT
+293 EGWEGPNFGIT

-414 DVVDQKRDY
+414 DAVDQKRDY
-423 GIGPTINEH
+423 VIGNLIGQSQTDN
-432 DSTDHLGIEN
+432 DSTDHLGIEPV
-442 NEQQKISIGKLW
+442 EQQKISIGKMW
-454 KRDFDK
+454 KKDFDK
-460 VNRRMKRA
+460 ANRRMKRA

-495 EHYQQPS
+495 EHYQQPT
-502 WLDHFQEYGNA
+502 WLEYFQEYGNA
-513 FFVALF
+513 MFVALF

-549 GSISEMVLTKTEVM
+549 GSISEMVLTKSELM
-563 PPLGIS
+563 PPLGVS

-625 GGKFNYDAVEEKDR
+625 GGKFNYDPVEEKDR

-664 MYEGIKAYGGVGSF
+664 MYEGIKAYGGVGTF

-722 EAVEEKD
+722 GQGGEEKEEDAVEVE
-729 GGSIIATEAGHVD
+729 GGLAD
-742 TDDEYIHDDDAYT
+742 TDDEYIHDDDVYT
-755 TDNSEREYE
+755 SDNSEREYE
-764 ETGSEGEGHEDME
+764 ETGSEGEPQEELE
-777 GEGEGTEEDVGGERI
+777 GEGENEIIDEENEERV
-792 EEEQEREENDEMMEG
+792 EEEQEGEEMEN
-807 HQRNHIVNTEMD
+807 HQRNHIVNTEFED
-819 EEPRLKRKPTTSSAR
+819 EPRLKRKPTTSSAR
-834 PRRLSEVDIHDTK
+834 PRRLSEVDIRDSA

-852 ASSFFIFSKTNR
+852 ATSFFIFSKDNR
-864 FRVFCYKL
+864 FRVFCYKM
-872 SASSPFGNVILV
+872 SSSSTFGNIILV

-913 FDVFFTGI
+913 FDIFFTGI

-930 ITYGLL
+930 VTYGLI

-989 AKGLKY
+989 AKGLKH
-995 VVKCVIVAIKTIGNI
+995 VVQCVIVAIKTIGNI
-1010 MLVTYLL
+1010 LLVTSLL
-1017 QFMFAVVGV
+1017 QFMFAVMGV
-1026 QLFKGKFFSC
+1026 QMFKGKFFRC
-1036 NDISKMTKNE
+1036 NDISKMTKEE

-1058 YVVKDREWKRY
+1058 YVVRDREWKRN

-1218 PSEYSKALD
+1218 PHEYSKALD

-1235 IFALEFIF
+1235 VFALEFIF

-1364 DDETH
+1364 DDDTP

-1397 IMMGVSPEPEVKC
+1397 IMMGVSPEPEVRC

-1416 EGEEGGGS
+1416 EGEEDSSGS

-1547 LKIKTEG
+1547 LKIKTDG

-1608 RFKKRKEQEMRQNDE
+1608 RNHAFKKRKEQELRQNDE

-1640 GPELKRAISGNLDD
+1640 GPELKRAISGTLDEMVADND
-1654 ISTECDMPMH
+1654 IPMH

-1679 RHGPNRHFHKHRKH
+1679 RHGPNRHFNRHRKQ
-1693 GDAPGEGVGNHLSSM
+1693 GEGPPAQGVGNHLSSM
-1708 MQREYGV
+1708 MQREYGM
-1715 GPIPLAPNLAN
+1715 GPPLAPNLAN

-1742 ESEKIYQVLDNQK
+1742 ESEKIYQVL
-1755 SNYPEMLG
+1755 E
-1763 QIGLAFGCVNYLTT
+1763 ATT
-1777 PSEAPP
+1777 NDL
-1783 KPTATVSRQKVHP
+1783 K
-1796 EDSTS
+1796 
-1801 SREKLSVPRKAS
+1801 
-1813 PEDKTPSPNAD
+1813 NA
-1824 TIQPK
+1824 IYK
-1829 ICPSRASECTPTTES
+1829 
-1844 RTMTLYGYNAA
+1844 
-1855 ARLPFAFSHTP
+1855 
-1866 ALRRSLRGPRA
+1866 
-1877 ARAPAGRLVR
+1877 
-1887 SASSGAAG
+1887 
-1895 PHARAAPLLHGP
+1895 
-1907 RPHAHAHPHPHPQ
+1907 
-1920 PHPHPH
+1920 
-1926 PPEFLTKARHYTFLA
+1926 
-1941 ARRHFGIHKCWSSDG
+1941 
-1956 KFVTL
+1956 
-1961 LEDNNRVKV
+1961 
-1970 KPYVLAELRQFMT
+1970 
-1983 QIPSYENIMRSLN
+1983 
-1996 ISLLVIDWFHTYLFR
+1996 
-2011 RRQRL
+2011 
-2016 RIDYTWC
+2016 
-2023 AIAAGVPQGGDNSGR
+2023 GGDSSGR
-2038 GVVSLPGSPRGNN
+2038 GVVSLPGSPRNS

-2064 TRVLAEQGLGA
+2064 TRVLAEQGLGD
-2075 YCDPEFVKNTSREM
+2075 YCDPEFVRNTSREM
-2089 QEALEMT
+2089 QEALDMT

-2101 RAAHQLMVQEKNL
+2101 RAAHQLMIQERNI
-2114 KQAQNQQSQVGY
+2114 KQVQNQQPQVGNIWGV
-2126 VGAVL
+2126 VG
-2131 GRHPSPPVPSL
+2131 RDPSPPISSL
-2142 PPARD
+2142 PPASHA
-2147 DAPAA
+2147 APH
-2152 LQAVIAAAQ
+2152 QAVIAPTQNGAQ
-2161 AESGAAGGE
+2161 DGVDKC
-2170 GGTTTS
+2170 
-2176 HARTGGSGSGNLSWS
+2176 HPQHR
-2191 RESLVQWVSYIIV
+2191 RKRKRKPVLV

>member
-1 MNAQESI
+1 MS
-8 GEEPLVTAQA
+8 A
-18 ETPTGPEAT
+18 EAEDTTPTP
-27 SVTATAAAIA
+27 TATQP
-37 TGATTVT
+37 
-44 ADGTGPLIPVPA
+44 DGTGPLIQVPV

-64 GPKVQQERPKRALF
+64 GLKVQPERPKRALF

-119 YPASDSNYTNSVLE
+119 YPSGDSNYTNWVLE
-133 KIEYVF
+133 KIEYIF

-157 MHTGSYLRNGWN
+157 MHPGSYLRNGWN

-227 IPLLHIALLVIF
+227 VPLLHIALLVIF

-249 ELFSGKMHKSCYNKF
+249 ELFSGKMHKSCYSSL
-264 TNEIMESPHPCDLD
+264 TGEIMDNPHPCDTD
-278 NGFNCSSIGEDMECR
+278 NGFNCSSLGSDMECR
-293 DGWIGPNFGIT
+293 EGWIGPNFGIT

-341 WIYFVSMVI
+341 WVYFVSMVI

-423 GIGPTINEH
+423 GIGQTTTDH
-432 DSTDHLGIEN
+432 DSTDHLGIET
-442 NEQQKISIGKLW
+442 NEQQKVSIGEMW
-454 KRDFDK
+454 KKDFDK
-460 VNRRMKRA
+460 VNRRTKRA

-495 EHYQQPS
+495 EHYHQPE
-502 WLDHFQEYGNA
+502 WLDYFQEYGNA
-513 FFVALF
+513 MFVALF

-549 GSISEMVLTKTEVM
+549 GSISEMVLTKSEVM

-625 GGKFNYDAVEEKDR
+625 GGKFNYDPVEEKDR

-664 MYEGIKAYGGVGSF
+664 MYEGIKAYGGVGTV
-678 GILACI
+678 GIVACI

-722 EAVEEKD
+722 GQAPEEKE
-729 GGSIIATEAGHVD
+729 GGSVVAEGGQAD
-742 TDDEYIHDDDAYT
+742 TDDEYIHDEDVYT
-755 TDNSEREYE
+755 SDNSEREYE
-764 ETGSEGEGHEDME
+764 EGSEGENQDEIDEQDEIVEDE
-777 GEGEGTEEDVGGERI
+777 ETEERL
-792 EEEQEREENDEMMEG
+792 EEEQEQEDMDMMDS
-807 HQRNHIVNTEMD
+807 HQRNHID
-819 EEPRLKRKPTTSSAR
+819 GGEEEEGKLVTAR
-834 PRRLSEVDIHDTK
+834 PRRMSELNMPNQTP
-847 KPIPD
+847 PIPN
-852 ASSFFIFSKTNR
+852 ASSFFVFSPTNR
-864 FRVFCYKL
+864 FRVLCYKL
-872 SASSPFGNVILV
+872 SASSTFGNIILV

-899 DAAQKGFRNWLLSQ
+899 DAAQKGFRNYLLSQ
-913 FDVFFTGI
+913 FDIFFTGI

-930 ITYGLL
+930 VTYGLV
-936 LHQGA
+936 LHPGS

-989 AKGLKY
+989 AKGLKH
-995 VVKCVIVAIKTIGNI
+995 VVQCVIVAIKTIGNI
-1010 MLVTYLL
+1010 LLVTSLL
-1017 QFMFAVVGV
+1017 QFMFAVMGV
-1026 QLFKGKFFSC
+1026 QMFKGKFFKC
-1036 NDISKMTKNE
+1036 NDISKMTKEE

-1058 YVVKDREWKRY
+1058 YVVRDREWKRN

-1218 PSEYSKALD
+1218 PAEYSKALD
-1227 MLNMIFTA
+1227 LLNMIFTA
-1235 IFALEFIF
+1235 VFALEFIF

-1286 GLPRAHVVKESSIP
+1286 GPPRAHVVKESSIP

-1364 DDETH
+1364 DDETP

-1397 IMMGVSPEPEVKC
+1397 IMMGVSPEPEVRC
-1410 DRNYDE
+1410 DANYRDE
-1416 EGEEGGGS
+1416 GDDAAGS

-1608 RFKKRKEQEMRQNDE
+1608 RNHAFKKRKEQETRANAGEAAQ
-1623 QNHQMTLQAG
+1623 QMTLQAG

-1640 GPELKRAISGNLDD
+1640 GPELKRAISGCLDDVDANLDL
-1654 ISTECDMPMH
+1654 PMH

-1679 RHGPNRHFHKHRKH
+1679 RHGPNRNNMNRPRK
-1693 GDAPGEGVGNHLSSM
+1693 PGEPPLEAVGNHLSSM
-1708 MQREYGV
+1708 MQKEYGV
-1715 GPIPLAPNLAN
+1715 GPLPLTPNLAN

-1731 QIPLRPLIFNG
+1731 QIPMRPLILNG
-1742 ESEKIYQVLDNQK
+1742 ESEKIYQVL
-1755 SNYPEMLG
+1755 ER
-1763 QIGLAFGCVNYLTT
+1763 TT
-1777 PSEAPP
+1777 NNL
-1783 KPTATVSRQKVHP
+1783 K
-1796 EDSTS
+1796 
-1801 SREKLSVPRKAS
+1801 
-1813 PEDKTPSPNAD
+1813 NA
-1824 TIQPK
+1824 I
-1829 ICPSRASECTPTTES
+1829 
-1844 RTMTLYGYNAA
+1844 Y
-1855 ARLPFAFSHTP
+1855 
-1866 ALRRSLRGPRA
+1866 
-1877 ARAPAGRLVR
+1877 
-1887 SASSGAAG
+1887 
-1895 PHARAAPLLHGP
+1895 
-1907 RPHAHAHPHPHPQ
+1907 
-1920 PHPHPH
+1920 
-1926 PPEFLTKARHYTFLA
+1926 
-1941 ARRHFGIHKCWSSDG
+1941 
-1956 KFVTL
+1956 
-1961 LEDNNRVKV
+1961 
-1970 KPYVLAELRQFMT
+1970 
-1983 QIPSYENIMRSLN
+1983 
-1996 ISLLVIDWFHTYLFR
+1996 
-2011 RRQRL
+2011 
-2016 RIDYTWC
+2016 
-2023 AIAAGVPQGGDNSGR
+2023 QGGDSTGR
-2038 GVVSLPGSPRGNN
+2038 GVMSLPGSPRNS

-2064 TRVLAEQGLGA
+2064 TRVLTEQGLGD
-2075 YCDPEFVKNTSREM
+2075 YCDPEFVRNTSREM
-2089 QEALEMT
+2089 QEALDMT

-2101 RAAHQLMVQEKNL
+2101 RAAHQLMIQERNIKH
-2114 KQAQNQQSQVGY
+2114 AQNQQPS
-2126 VGAVL
+2126 VGATWTVI
-2131 GRHPSPPVPSL
+2131 GRS
-2142 PPARD
+2142 AGAAA
-2147 DAPAA
+2147 APAA
-2152 LQAVIAAAQ
+2152 PAQPAVIARAPPPPPRPPPHRP
-2161 AESGAAGGE
+2161 
-2170 GGTTTS
+2170 TRRK
-2176 HARTGGSGSGNLSWS
+2176 RTPV
-2191 RESLVQWVSYIIV
+2191 LV

>member
-1 MNAQESI
+1 MPSLEEKYLGPDNHVKMSVAEGG
-8 GEEPLVTAQA
+8 GEQPTLMAPAT
-18 ETPTGPEAT
+18 TPTSP
-27 SVTATAAAIA
+27 
-37 TGATTVT
+37 
-44 ADGTGPLIPVPA
+44 PA
-56 APRKPPRR
+56 APAGTPVAHDGLGPIVQQPAPVTRKPPRR
-64 GPKVQQERPKRALF
+64 GLKMQQERPKRALF

-86 RKLCIDIVEWKPFEW
+86 RKVCIDIVEWKPFEW

-119 YPASDSNYTNSVLE
+119 YPASDSNYTNWVLE

-157 MHTGSYLRNGWN
+157 MHAGSYLRNGWN

-227 IPLLHIALLVIF
+227 VPLLHIALLVIF

-249 ELFSGKMHKSCYNKF
+249 ELFSGKMHKSCFNKY
-264 TNEIMESPHPCDLD
+264 TDEIMDSPHPCDLD
-278 NGFNCSSIGEDMECR
+278 NGFNCSMISDDMECR
-293 DGWIGPNFGIT
+293 EGWIGPNFGIT

-423 GIGPTINEH
+423 GPIPNEH
-432 DSTDHLGIEN
+432 DSTDHLGIEPL
-442 NEQQKISIGKLW
+442 EQQKVSVGKVW
-454 KRDFDK
+454 KKDFDK

-468 CRRAVKSQTFYW
+468 CRKAVKSQTFYW

-495 EHYQQPS
+495 EHYQQPE
-502 WLDHFQEYGNA
+502 WLDLFQEYGNA

-539 FNRFDCFVVV
+539 FNRFDCFVVI

-625 GGKFNYDAVEEKDR
+625 GGKFNYDPVEEKDR

-664 MYEGIKAYGGVGSF
+664 MYEGIKAYGGAGTV

-722 EAVEEKD
+722 GAAEEKD
-729 GGSIIATEAGHVD
+729 GGSVVATEGGHAD

-755 TDNSEREYE
+755 TDNSDREYE
-764 ETGSEGEGHEDME
+764 ETGSEGEQVDDIE
-777 GEGEGTEEDVGGERI
+777 GEIDDIVDEENESVERL
-792 EEEQEREENDEMMEG
+792 EEEQEREDDEMIEG
-807 HQRNHIVNTEMD
+807 HQRNHIDAGES
-819 EEPRLKRKPTTSSAR
+819 EEEGKLVTAR
-834 PRRLSEVDIHDTK
+834 PRRVSELNMNNQTP
-847 KPIPD
+847 PIPN
-852 ASSFFIFSKTNR
+852 ASSFFIFSPTNR
-864 FRVFCYKL
+864 FRVFCYKM
-872 SASSPFGNVILV
+872 SSSSTFGNIILV

-899 DAAQKGFRNWLLSQ
+899 DAAQSGFRNWLLSQ

-930 ITYGLL
+930 VTYGLV

-1026 QLFKGKFFSC
+1026 QLFKGKFFRC
-1036 NDISKMTKNE
+1036 NDISKMTKDD

-1052 VFENRN
+1052 VFENGKYLVR
-1058 YVVKDREWKRY
+1058 DREWKRN

-1218 PSEYSKALD
+1218 PHDYSKALD
-1227 MLNMIFTA
+1227 MLNMLFTA
-1235 IFALEFIF
+1235 VFALEFIF

-1271 DIVVSQVNELKNQGS
+1271 DIVVSQVNELKNQGN
-1286 GLPRAHVVKESSIP
+1286 GMTRPHVVKESSIP

-1364 DDETH
+1364 DDETP
-1369 ITRNNHFQTFPQAIL
+1369 ITRNNHFQTFPQALL

-1410 DRNYDE
+1410 DKNYHE
-1416 EGEEGGGS
+1416 EGDVEPEDSSGT

-1547 LKIKTEG
+1547 LKIKTDG

-1608 RFKKRKEQEMRQNDE
+1608 RFKKRKEQELRQTDE
-1623 QNHQMTLQAG
+1623 QTHQMTLQAG

-1654 ISTECDMPMH
+1654 INAECDMPMH

-1679 RHGPNRHFHKHRKH
+1679 RHGPNRNFHRHRKH
-1693 GDAPGEGVGNHLSSM
+1693 GEQLADGVGNHLSSM
-1708 MQREYGV
+1708 MQLEYGV
-1715 GPIPLAPNLAN
+1715 GPLPLTPNLAN

-1742 ESEKIYQVLDNQK
+1742 ESEKIYQVLEK
-1755 SNYPEMLG
+1755 
-1763 QIGLAFGCVNYLTT
+1763 TT
-1777 PSEAPP
+1777 NDL
-1783 KPTATVSRQKVHP
+1783 K
-1796 EDSTS
+1796 
-1801 SREKLSVPRKAS
+1801 
-1813 PEDKTPSPNAD
+1813 N
-1824 TIQPK
+1824 TI
-1829 ICPSRASECTPTTES
+1829 
-1844 RTMTLYGYNAA
+1844 
-1855 ARLPFAFSHTP
+1855 
-1866 ALRRSLRGPRA
+1866 
-1877 ARAPAGRLVR
+1877 
-1887 SASSGAAG
+1887 
-1895 PHARAAPLLHGP
+1895 
-1907 RPHAHAHPHPHPQ
+1907 
-1920 PHPHPH
+1920 
-1926 PPEFLTKARHYTFLA
+1926 
-1941 ARRHFGIHKCWSSDG
+1941 
-1956 KFVTL
+1956 
-1961 LEDNNRVKV
+1961 
-1970 KPYVLAELRQFMT
+1970 
-1983 QIPSYENIMRSLN
+1983 YE
-1996 ISLLVIDWFHTYLFR
+1996 
-2011 RRQRL
+2011 
-2016 RIDYTWC
+2016 
-2023 AIAAGVPQGGDNSGR
+2023 
-2038 GVVSLPGSPRGNN
+2038 GSPVWFC
-2051 SSVPVVGSAESLV
+2051 S
-2064 TRVLAEQGLGA
+2064 
-2075 YCDPEFVKNTSREM
+2075 
-2089 QEALEMT
+2089 
-2096 QEQMD
+2096 
-2101 RAAHQLMVQEKNL
+2101 
-2114 KQAQNQQSQVGY
+2114 
-2126 VGAVL
+2126 
-2131 GRHPSPPVPSL
+2131 
-2142 PPARD
+2142 
-2147 DAPAA
+2147 
-2152 LQAVIAAAQ
+2152 
-2161 AESGAAGGE
+2161 
-2170 GGTTTS
+2170 
-2176 HARTGGSGSGNLSWS
+2176 
-2191 RESLVQWVSYIIV
+2191 

>member
-1 MNAQESI
+1 MSVADGG
-8 GEEPLVTAQA
+8 GEEVSLAAPATTPTSPAAATPGAPQDAAPPLV
-18 ETPTGPEAT
+18 
-27 SVTATAAAIA
+27 
-37 TGATTVT
+37 
-44 ADGTGPLIPVPA
+44 PVA
-56 APRKPPRR
+56 VAPRKPARR
-64 GPKVQQERPKRALF
+64 GPKVQQERPRRALF

-86 RKLCIDIVEWKPFEW
+86 RKVCIDIVEWKPFEW

-119 YPASDSNYTNSVLE
+119 YPASDSNYTNWVLE

-157 MHTGSYLRNGWN
+157 MHAGSYLRNGWN

-227 IPLLHIALLVIF
+227 VPLLHIALLVIF

-249 ELFSGKMHKSCYNKF
+249 ELFSGKMHKTCYNKY
-264 TNEIMESPHPCDLD
+264 TDEMMDAPHPCDVD
-278 NGFNCSSIGEDMECR
+278 NGFNCSMIGEDMECR
-293 DGWIGPNFGIT
+293 EGWIGPNFGIT

-341 WIYFVSMVI
+341 WLYFVSMVI

-414 DVVDQKRDY
+414 EVVDQKRDY
-423 GIGPTINEH
+423 LGSIPNEH
-432 DSTDHLGIEN
+432 DSTDHLRVEPV
-442 NEQQKISIGKLW
+442 EQKQKVTKAW
-454 KRDFDK
+454 RDNFET
-460 VNRRMKRA
+460 VNRRMKRD
-468 CRRAVKSQTFYW
+468 CRLAVKSQTFYW

-495 EHYQQPS
+495 EHYQQPT
-502 WLDHFQEYGNA
+502 WLDMFQEYGNA

-625 GGKFNYDAVEEKDR
+625 GGKFNYDPVEEKDR

-664 MYEGIKAYGGVGSF
+664 MYEGIKAYGGAGTVG
-678 GILACI
+678 IIACI

-722 EAVEEKD
+722 EAVEEKE
-729 GGSIIATEAGHVD
+729 GGSVVPTEGGHAD

-764 ETGSEGEGHEDME
+764 ETGSEGEQVEEIE
-777 GEGEGTEEDVGGERI
+777 GEIDEVL
-792 EEEQEREENDEMMEG
+792 EEENESVERALDERDERDERRDEQRDMIDA
-807 HQRNHIVNTEMD
+807 HQRNHID
-819 EEPRLKRKPTTSSAR
+819 GGQSEEEGTLVTAR
-834 PRRLSEVDIHDTK
+834 PRRVSELNMPNQTP
-847 KPIPD
+847 PIPD
-852 ASSFFIFSKTNR
+852 ASSFFVFSPTNR
-864 FRVFCYKL
+864 FRVFCYKM
-872 SASSPFGNVILV
+872 SSSSTFGNIILV
-884 CIMLSSAMLAAEDPL
+884 CIMFSSAMLAAEDPL
-899 DAAQKGFRNWLLSQ
+899 DAAQNGFRNWLLSQ

-930 ITYGLL
+930 VTYGLV
-936 LHQGA
+936 LHKGA

-1026 QLFKGKFFSC
+1026 QLFKGKFFRC
-1036 NDISKMTKNE
+1036 NDISKMTRDE

-1058 YVVKDREWKRY
+1058 YVVRDREWKRN

-1218 PSEYSKALD
+1218 PHEYSKALD
-1227 MLNMIFTA
+1227 MLNMLFTA
-1235 IFALEFIF
+1235 VFALEFIF

-1286 GLPRAHVVKESSIP
+1286 GMPRAHVVKESSIP

-1364 DDETH
+1364 DDDSP
-1369 ITRNNHFQTFPQAIL
+1369 ITRNNHFQTFPQALL

-1397 IMMGVSPEPEVKC
+1397 IMMGVSPEPDVRC
-1410 DRNYDE
+1410 DRNYHE
-1416 EGEEGGGS
+1416 EGDVEPDDPDS
-1424 CGSVLAFP
+1424 TCGSVLAFP

-1608 RFKKRKEQEMRQNDE
+1608 RFKKRKEQELRQTDE
-1623 QNHQMTLQAG
+1623 QSHQMTLQAG

-1654 ISTECDMPMH
+1654 ITAECDVPMH

-1679 RHGPNRHFHKHRKH
+1679 RHGPNRNFHRHRKH
-1693 GDAPGEGVGNHLSSM
+1693 GEPPADGVGNHLSSM

-1715 GPIPLAPNLAN
+1715 GPLSLTPNLAN

-1763 QIGLAFGCVNYLTT
+1763 QIGLAFGCVNYLST
-1777 PSEAPP
+1777 PAEGAGAAPP
-1783 KPTATVSRQKVHP
+1783 RAPAGGSRQKVHP
-1796 EDSTS
+1796 EESAA
-1801 SREKLSVPRKAS
+1801 PRAAG
-1813 PEDKTPSPNAD
+1813 EDQSPSPGAFEL

-1829 ICPSRASECTPTTES
+1829 ISPLLASECTPTTEA

-1855 ARLPFAFSHTP
+1855 AKLPFAFSH
-1866 ALRRSLRGPRA
+1866 AAERLERLERLERVGKCERRSLRA
-1877 ARAPAGRLVR
+1877 ARAPHVTGRMVR
-1887 SASSGAAG
+1887 SASSGAAAT
-1895 PHARAAPLLHGP
+1895 HAPAARLVD
-1907 RPHAHAHPHPHPQ
+1907 RPHSP
-1920 PHPHPH
+1920 
-1926 PPEFLTKARHYTFLA
+1926 
-1941 ARRHFGIHKCWSSDG
+1941 
-1956 KFVTL
+1956 
-1961 LEDNNRVKV
+1961 
-1970 KPYVLAELRQFMT
+1970 
-1983 QIPSYENIMRSLN
+1983 
-1996 ISLLVIDWFHTYLFR
+1996 
-2011 RRQRL
+2011 
-2016 RIDYTWC
+2016 
-2023 AIAAGVPQGGDNSGR
+2023 GGDSIGR
-2038 GVVSLPGSPRGNN
+2038 GVVSLPGSPRANN
-2051 SSVPVVGSAESLV
+2051 AGAPVVVGSAESLV
-2064 TRVLAEQGLGA
+2064 TRVLQEQGLGE
-2075 YCDPEFVKNTSREM
+2075 YCDPEFVRNTSREM

-2101 RAAHQLMVQEKNL
+2101 RAAHQLMVNEKNI
-2114 KQAQNQQSQVGY
+2114 KQAQSQQAQVCN
-2126 VGAVL
+2126 VWVL
-2131 GRHPSPPVPSL
+2131 GRHPCPPIPPVP
-2142 PPARD
+2142 PAGEL
-2147 DAPAA
+2147 AA
-2152 LQAVIAAAQ
+2152 AAAQAVIAPAPAACAPRPAHPAPPAHPHRHHHHHQ
-2161 AESGAAGGE
+2161 HRQQRQQQQEPQDQLHQQE
-2170 GGTTTS
+2170 QQ
-2176 HARTGGSGSGNLSWS
+2176 HHRKK
-2191 RESLVQWVSYIIV
+2191 RKRKPVLV

>member
-1 MNAQESI
+1 MSAP
-8 GEEPLVTAQA
+8 EPEPIPAA
-18 ETPTGPEAT
+18 PAGTPADPPEP
-27 SVTATAAAIA
+27 
-37 TGATTVT
+37 
-44 ADGTGPLIPVPA
+44 DGPLIPVPA
-56 APRKPPRR
+56 PRKTARR
-64 GPKVQQERPKRALF
+64 GPKVLQERPKRALF
-78 CLTLKNPL
+78 CLTLKNPI
-86 RKLCIDIVEWKPFEW
+86 RKVCIDIVEWKPFEW

-110 CIALAVYTP
+110 CIALAVFTP
-119 YPASDSNYTNSVLE
+119 YPNSDSNYTNSVLE

-146 CVMKII
+146 CLMKIF

-157 MHTGSYLRNGWN
+157 MHAGSYLRNGWN

-249 ELFSGKMHKSCYNKF
+249 ELFSGKMHKTCFHKHTS
-264 TNEIMESPHPCDLD
+264 EMMDSPHPCDVD
-278 NGFNCSSIGEDMECR
+278 NGFNCSSLGSEMICR
-293 DGWIGPNFGIT
+293 EGWIGPNFGIT

-324 WTDVMYNIQDA
+324 WTEVMYNIQDA

-407 EPLADQH
+407 EPLADQN
-414 DVVDQKRDY
+414 DTADQLREY
-423 GIGPTINEH
+423 SLGAGTVENH
-432 DSTDHLGIEN
+432 DSSDHLGVEMS
-442 NEQQKISIGKLW
+442 EPQKSCLCKLW
-454 KRDFDK
+454 KQDFDK
-460 VNRRMKRA
+460 INRRMKRS
-468 CRRAVKSQTFYW
+468 CRKAVKSQTFYW
-480 LIIVLVFLNT
+480 LIILLVFLNT

-502 WLDHFQEYGNA
+502 WLDLFQEYGNA

-625 GGKFNYDAVEEKDR
+625 GGKFNYDPVEEKDR

-664 MYEGIKAYGGVGSF
+664 MYEGIKAYGGVGSV
-678 GILACI
+678 GIVACI

-707 NLADAESLTNIEKEE
+707 NLADAESLTNIEKQNP
-722 EAVEEKD
+722 D
-729 GGSIIATEAGHVD
+729 GKEAGSVIIDGAHAD

-764 ETGSEGEGHEDME
+764 ETGSEE
-777 GEGEGTEEDVGGERI
+777 GEEEGIEIEGGEETERI
-792 EEEQEREENDEMMEG
+792 EEEQEREEETI
-807 HQRNHIVNTEMD
+807 QRNHIVNTEG

-834 PRRLSEVDIHDTK
+834 PRRLSEVDIHDSK

-852 ASSFFIFSKTNR
+852 ATSFFIFTKTNR

-872 SASSPFGNVILV
+872 SASSTFGNIILV
-884 CIMLSSAMLAAEDPL
+884 CIMFSSAMLAAEDPL
-899 DAAQKGFRNWLLSQ
+899 DAQQKGFRNWLLSQ

-930 ITYGLL
+930 VTYGLI
-936 LHQGA
+936 LHEGA

-951 MLVVCVSLISMSFK
+951 MLVVCVSLISMCFK

-1026 QLFKGKFFSC
+1026 QLFKGKFFRC
-1036 NDISKMTKNE
+1036 TDISKMTKAE

-1058 YVVKDREWKRY
+1058 YVVRDREWKRN

-1087 TFEGWPG
+1087 TFEGWPA

-1103 AEDRGPITN
+1103 QEDRGPITN

-1218 PSEYSKALD
+1218 PLEYSKALD

-1235 IFALEFIF
+1235 VFALEFIF

-1286 GLPRAHVVKESSIP
+1286 GLTKAHIKETSIP

-1364 DDETH
+1364 DDETP

-1397 IMMGVSPEPEVKC
+1397 IMMGVSPEPEVQC
-1410 DRNYDE
+1410 DDNYE
-1416 EGEEGGGS
+1416 EEPGENVNS

-1608 RFKKRKEQEMRQNDE
+1608 RFKKRKEQELRQNDE
-1623 QNHQMTLQAG
+1623 ACHQMTLQAG

-1654 ISTECDMPMH
+1654 ITTECDVPMH

-1679 RHGPNRHFHKHRKH
+1679 RHGSNRHIRHRKP
-1693 GDAPGEGVGNHLSSM
+1693 GEPPMGEGVGNHLSSM

-1715 GPIPLAPNLAN
+1715 GTLPLAPTVPN

-1777 PSEAPP
+1777 PSEAAPIKTSP
-1783 KPTATVSRQKVHP
+1783 AVSRQKIHP

-1801 SREKLSVPRKAS
+1801 SREKLPIPRKAS
-1813 PEDKTPSPNAD
+1813 PEDKTPSPSAFEA
-1824 TIQPK
+1824 IHPK
-1829 ICPSRASECTPTTES
+1829 ISPHLASECTPTTEAK
-1844 RTMTLYGYNAA
+1844 TMTLYGYNAA
-1855 ARLPFAFSHTP
+1855 AKLPFAFSH
-1866 ALRRSLRGPRA
+1866 AKAVCRGGERRSLRAIKPVVT
-1877 ARAPAGRLVR
+1877 GRMVR
-1887 SASSGAAG
+1887 SASSGAASS
-1895 PHARAAPLLHGP
+1895 HAPPAQLLA
-1907 RPHAHAHPHPHPQ
+1907 RPHSP
-1920 PHPHPH
+1920 
-1926 PPEFLTKARHYTFLA
+1926 
-1941 ARRHFGIHKCWSSDG
+1941 
-1956 KFVTL
+1956 
-1961 LEDNNRVKV
+1961 
-1970 KPYVLAELRQFMT
+1970 
-1983 QIPSYENIMRSLN
+1983 
-1996 ISLLVIDWFHTYLFR
+1996 
-2011 RRQRL
+2011 
-2016 RIDYTWC
+2016 
-2023 AIAAGVPQGGDNSGR
+2023 GGDSSGR
-2038 GVVSLPGSPRGNN
+2038 GVVSLPGSPRGIN
-2051 SSVPVVGSAESLV
+2051 STVPVVGSAESLV
-2064 TRVLAEQGLGA
+2064 SRVLAEQGLAA
-2075 YCDPEFVKNTSREM
+2075 YCDAEFVRNTSREM

-2101 RAAHQLMVQEKNL
+2101 RAAHQLMIQERNTKL
-2114 KQAQNQQSQVGY
+2114 AQTQPQVANIW
-2126 VGAVL
+2126 AVP
-2131 GRHPSPPVPSL
+2131 GRYASSPPL
-2142 PPARD
+2142 PATD
-2147 DAPAA
+2147 HAPT
-2152 LQAVIAAAQ
+2152 LQAVIA
-2161 AESGAAGGE
+2161 ESGRAVQDGGHDQNGSQDGAAPRNGAK
-2170 GGTTTS
+2170 
-2176 HARTGGSGSGNLSWS
+2176 HHKQHKRK
-2191 RESLVQWVSYIIV
+2191 RKRKPVLV

>member
-1 MNAQESI
+1 MSAAEGGA
-8 GEEPLVTAQA
+8 GEA
-18 ETPTGPEAT
+18 TPTAATPGAAGGTPGTPGGGPDA
-27 SVTATAAAIA
+27 
-37 TGATTVT
+37 
-44 ADGTGPLIPVPA
+44 GPLIPVPV
-56 APRKPPRR
+56 APRKPARR
-64 GPKVQQERPKRALF
+64 GAKTQQERPKRALF

-119 YPASDSNYTNSVLE
+119 YPASDSNYTNWVLE
-133 KIEYVF
+133 KIEYIF

-157 MHTGSYLRNGWN
+157 MHAGSYLRNGWN

-227 IPLLHIALLVIF
+227 VPLLHIALLVIF

-249 ELFSGKMHKSCYNKF
+249 ELFSGKMHKSCYNRV
-264 TNEIMESPHPCDLD
+264 TNEIMDNPHPCDLD
-278 NGFNCSSIGEDMECR
+278 NGFNCSLIGEDMECR
-293 DGWIGPNFGIT
+293 EGWIGPNFGIT

-414 DVVDQKRDY
+414 DPMDQKRDY
-423 GIGPTINEH
+423 GMNDYGQTVTDH
-432 DSTDHLGIEN
+432 DSTDHLGIEPT
-442 NEQQKISIGKLW
+442 EPQKGAMNKMW
-454 KRDFDK
+454 KTDFDK

-468 CRRAVKSQTFYW
+468 CRRAVKSQSFYW

-495 EHYQQPS
+495 EHHHQPE
-502 WLDHFQEYGNA
+502 WLDYFQEYGNA
-513 FFVALF
+513 IFVALF
-519 TLEMLVKMYSLGLQG
+519 TMEMLVKMYSLGLQG

-625 GGKFNYDAVEEKDR
+625 GGKFNYDPVEEKDR

-664 MYEGIKAYGGVGSF
+664 MYEGIKAYGGVGTF

-722 EAVEEKD
+722 AQAGEEEPGQIEEAHE
-729 GGSIIATEAGHVD
+729 
-742 TDDEYIHDDDAYT
+742 TDDEYVRDDDAYT

-764 ETGSEGEGHEDME
+764 ETGSEGEQQEDME
-777 GEGEGTEEDVGGERI
+777 GEEEVGVDEMIDERI
-792 EEEQEREENDEMMEG
+792 EDEQENEEETMET
-807 HQRNHIVNTEMD
+807 HQRNHIVNTEYED
-819 EEPRLKRKPTTSSAR
+819 EPRLKRKPTTSSAR
-834 PRRLSEVDIHDTK
+834 PRRLSEVDIRDSA

-852 ASSFFIFSKTNR
+852 ARSFYIFSKTNR
-864 FRVFCYKL
+864 FRVFCYKM
-872 SASSPFGNVILV
+872 SASSTFGNIILV
-884 CIMLSSAMLAAEDPL
+884 CIMFSSAMLAAEDPL

-913 FDVFFTGI
+913 FDIFFTGI

-930 ITYGLL
+930 VTYGLI
-936 LHQGA
+936 LHEGA

-1026 QLFKGKFFSC
+1026 QLFKGKFFRC
-1036 NDISKMTKNE
+1036 NDISKMTKEE

-1052 VFENRN
+1052 VFEHSN
-1058 YVVKDREWKRY
+1058 YVVRDREWKRN

-1218 PSEYSKALD
+1218 PPEYSKALD

-1235 IFALEFIF
+1235 VFALEFIF

-1286 GLPRAHVVKESSIP
+1286 GLPRTHVVKESSIP

-1364 DDETH
+1364 DDDTP

-1397 IMMGVSPEPEVKC
+1397 IMMGVAPEPEVKC
-1410 DRNYDE
+1410 DNNYTE
-1416 EGEEGGGS
+1416 EDGQKPEGS

-1547 LKIKTEG
+1547 LKIKTDG

-1562 LRAVIKKIWKR
+1562 LRNVIKKIWKR

-1608 RFKKRKEQEMRQNDE
+1608 RNHAFKKRKEQEMRQNDE
-1623 QNHQMTLQAG
+1623 QAQAATLQAG

-1640 GPELKRAISGNLDD
+1640 GPELKRAISGALDNIADD
-1654 ISTECDMPMH
+1654 IDVPMH

-1679 RHGPNRHFHKHRKH
+1679 RHGPNRHLNKHRKH
-1693 GDAPGEGVGNHLSSM
+1693 GEPPPGDVGNHLSSM

-1715 GPIPLAPNLAN
+1715 AQLPLAPNLAN

-1742 ESEKIYQVLDNQK
+1742 ESEKIYQVLETTTNNLK
-1755 SNYPEMLG
+1755 N
-1763 QIGLAFGCVNYLTT
+1763 AFYQG
-1777 PSEAPP
+1777 S
-1783 KPTATVSRQKVHP
+1783 
-1796 EDSTS
+1796 D
-1801 SREKLSVPRKAS
+1801 
-1813 PEDKTPSPNAD
+1813 
-1824 TIQPK
+1824 
-1829 ICPSRASECTPTTES
+1829 
-1844 RTMTLYGYNAA
+1844 NAA
-1855 ARLPFAFSHTP
+1855 
-1866 ALRRSLRGPRA
+1866 
-1877 ARAPAGRLVR
+1877 
-1887 SASSGAAG
+1887 
-1895 PHARAAPLLHGP
+1895 
-1907 RPHAHAHPHPHPQ
+1907 
-1920 PHPHPH
+1920 
-1926 PPEFLTKARHYTFLA
+1926 
-1941 ARRHFGIHKCWSSDG
+1941 
-1956 KFVTL
+1956 
-1961 LEDNNRVKV
+1961 
-1970 KPYVLAELRQFMT
+1970 
-1983 QIPSYENIMRSLN
+1983 
-1996 ISLLVIDWFHTYLFR
+1996 
-2011 RRQRL
+2011 
-2016 RIDYTWC
+2016 
-2023 AIAAGVPQGGDNSGR
+2023 R
-2038 GVVSLPGSPRGNN
+2038 GVVSLPGSPRN
-2051 SSVPVVGSAESLV
+2051 SASVPVVGSAESLV
-2064 TRVLAEQGLGA
+2064 TRVLTEQGLGA
-2075 YCDPEFVKNTSREM
+2075 YCDPEFVRNTSREM
-2089 QEALEMT
+2089 QEALDLT

-2101 RAAHQLMVQEKNL
+2101 RAAHQLMIREKNL
-2114 KQAQNQQSQVGY
+2114 KQAQNQAQIGDILARQY
-2126 VGAVL
+2126 
-2131 GRHPSPPVPSL
+2131 HPYHQ
-2142 PPARD
+2142 PATPKR
-2147 DAPAA
+2147 
-2152 LQAVIAAAQ
+2152 L
-2161 AESGAAGGE
+2161 
-2170 GGTTTS
+2170 
-2176 HARTGGSGSGNLSWS
+2176 
-2191 RESLVQWVSYIIV
+2191 

>member
-1 MNAQESI
+1 MS
-8 GEEPLVTAQA
+8 VA
-18 ETPTGPEAT
+18 EGGGPEAPAL
-27 SVTATAAAIA
+27 TAPATTPTTPPPTAIGADA
-37 TGATTVT
+37 TGQ
-44 ADGTGPLIPVPA
+44 LIQVPV

-78 CLTLKNPL
+78 CLTLKNPV
-86 RKLCIDIVEWKPFEW
+86 RKTFIDIVEWKPFEY

-119 YPASDSNYTNSVLE
+119 YPASDSNYTNWVLE

-152 AYGFV
+152 AYGFI
-157 MHTGSYLRNGWN
+157 MHPGSYLRNGWN

-227 IPLLHIALLVIF
+227 VPLLHIALLVIF

-249 ELFSGKMHKSCYNKF
+249 ELFSGKMHKSCYNKY
-264 TNEIMESPHPCDLD
+264 TDEIMDTPHPCDVD
-278 NGFNCSSIGEDMECR
+278 NGFNCSQIGEEMECR
-293 DGWIGPNFGIT
+293 EGWIGPNFGIT

-414 DVVDQKRDY
+414 EHHPPVDQTRDY
-423 GIGPTINEH
+423 GIEYISGQTQNEH
-432 DSTDHLGIEN
+432 DSTDHLGIET
-442 NEQQKISIGKLW
+442 NEQQKVSFCKAW
-454 KRDFDK
+454 KKDFDK

-468 CRRAVKSQTFYW
+468 CRKAVKSQTFYW

-495 EHYQQPS
+495 EHYQQPE
-502 WLDHFQEYGNA
+502 WLDLFQEYGNA

-519 TLEMLVKMYSLGLQG
+519 TLEMLVKMYSLGLQLPPNMFQG

-539 FNRFDCFVVV
+539 FNRFDCFVVI

-625 GGKFNYDAVEEKDR
+625 GGKFNYDPVEEKDR

-664 MYEGIKAYGGVGSF
+664 MYEGIKAYGGVGTL

-707 NLADAESLTNIEKEE
+707 NLADAESLTNIEKD
-722 EAVEEKD
+722 EAQAPEEKE
-729 GGSIIATEAGHVD
+729 GGSVVAAEGVHID
-742 TDDEYIHDDDAYT
+742 TDDEYIHDDDVYT
-755 TDNSEREYE
+755 SDNSEREYE
-764 ETGSEGEGHEDME
+764 ETGSEGEQQDEME
-777 GEGEGTEEDVGGERI
+777 GEIEEIIDEENEGNERT
-792 EEEQEREENDEMMEG
+792 EEEQEREDQEMMEG
-807 HQRNHIVNTEMD
+807 HQRNHIVNTELE

-834 PRRLSEVDIHDTK
+834 PRRLSEVDICDTK

-852 ASSFFIFSKTNR
+852 ATSFFIFTKTNR
-864 FRVFCYKL
+864 FRVFCYKM
-872 SASSPFGNVILV
+872 SSSSTFGNIILV

-930 ITYGLL
+930 VTYGLL
-936 LHQGA
+936 LHEGA

-951 MLVVCVSLISMSFK
+951 MLVVCVSLVSMSFK

-1026 QLFKGKFFSC
+1026 QLFKGKFFRC
-1036 NDISKMTKNE
+1036 NDISKMTKDE

-1058 YVVKDREWKRY
+1058 YLVRDREWTRY

-1218 PSEYSKALD
+1218 PHEYSKALD
-1227 MLNMIFTA
+1227 LLNMLFTA
-1235 IFALEFIF
+1235 VFALEFIF

-1271 DIVVSQVNELKNQGS
+1271 DIVVSQVNELKNQ
-1286 GLPRAHVVKESSIP
+1286 ESSIP

-1364 DDETH
+1364 DDDSP
-1369 ITRNNHFQTFPQAIL
+1369 ITRNNHFQTFPQALL

-1410 DRNYDE
+1410 DKNYHE
-1416 EGEEGGGS
+1416 EGDVEIEDSGGT

-1608 RFKKRKEQEMRQNDE
+1608 RFKKRKEQEMRQSDE
-1623 QNHQMTLQAG
+1623 QTHHQMTLQAG

-1654 ISTECDMPMH
+1654 ISAECDVPMH

-1679 RHGPNRHFHKHRKH
+1679 RHGPNRHFHRHRKH
-1693 GDAPGEGVGNHLSSM
+1693 GEPPTDEQTIYTHSSSAEQLLTGHDGGGGGAAGVGNHLSSM

-1715 GPIPLAPNLAN
+1715 GPLPLTPNLAN

-1763 QIGLAFGCVNYLTT
+1763 QIGLAFGCVNYLST
-1777 PSEAPP
+1777 PSEGLTAS

-1801 SREKLSVPRKAS
+1801 SREKLSIPRMAS
-1813 PEDKTPSPNAD
+1813 MEDKTPSPNAFEQ
-1824 TIQPK
+1824 IQPK
-1829 ICPSRASECTPTTES
+1829 ISPLLASECTPTTES

-1855 ARLPFAFSHTP
+1855 AKLPFAFSH
-1866 ALRRSLRGPRA
+1866 AKERVSRGGERRSLRAIKPALCG
-1877 ARAPAGRLVR
+1877 AGRMVR
-1887 SASSGAAG
+1887 SASSGAAS
-1895 PHARAAPLLHGP
+1895 HAPPARLVD
-1907 RPHAHAHPHPHPQ
+1907 RPHSP
-1920 PHPHPH
+1920 
-1926 PPEFLTKARHYTFLA
+1926 
-1941 ARRHFGIHKCWSSDG
+1941 
-1956 KFVTL
+1956 
-1961 LEDNNRVKV
+1961 
-1970 KPYVLAELRQFMT
+1970 
-1983 QIPSYENIMRSLN
+1983 
-1996 ISLLVIDWFHTYLFR
+1996 
-2011 RRQRL
+2011 
-2016 RIDYTWC
+2016 
-2023 AIAAGVPQGGDNSGR
+2023 GGDSFGR

-2051 SSVPVVGSAESLV
+2051 SSAPVVVGSAESLV
-2064 TRVLAEQGLGA
+2064 TRVLTEQGLGE
-2075 YCDPEFVKNTSREM
+2075 YCDPEFVRNTSREM

-2101 RAAHQLMVQEKNL
+2101 RAAHQLMINEKNI
-2114 KQAQNQQSQVGY
+2114 KQAQSQQPQVGNIW
-2126 VGAVL
+2126 VI
-2131 GRHPSPPVPSL
+2131 GRHPCPSVPPVP
-2142 PPARD
+2142 PAGD
-2147 DAPAA
+2147 DAAA
-2152 LQAVIAAAQ
+2152 GVQAVIAPAPSQRAPAQ
-2161 AESGAAGGE
+2161 PATGPCGARDH
-2170 GGTTTS
+2170 TRQT
-2176 HARTGGSGSGNLSWS
+2176 HHRKK
-2191 RESLVQWVSYIIV
+2191 RKRKPVLV

>member
-1 MNAQESI
+1 MSGTEDGVAVPNTPDAGGGEVAAES
-8 GEEPLVTAQA
+8 P
-18 ETPTGPEAT
+18 
-27 SVTATAAAIA
+27 AAAGE
-37 TGATTVT
+37 GAG
-44 ADGTGPLIPVPA
+44 AGPLIPVPA

-86 RKLCIDIVEWKPFEW
+86 RKLCINIVEWKPFEW

-110 CIALAVYTP
+110 CVALAVYTP
-119 YPASDSNYTNSVLE
+119 FPASDSNYTNWVLE
-133 KIEYVF
+133 KIEYIF

-152 AYGFV
+152 AYGFM
-157 MHTGSYLRNGWN
+157 MHAGSYLRNGWN

-227 IPLLHIALLVIF
+227 VPLLHIALLVIF

-249 ELFSGKMHKSCYNKF
+249 ELFSGKMHKTCYNKY
-264 TNEIMESPHPCDLD
+264 TNEIMDSPHPCDVD
-278 NGFNCSSIGEDMECR
+278 NGFNCSSLGEEMECR
-293 DGWIGPNFGIT
+293 ENGWQGPNDGIT

-414 DVVDQKRDY
+414 DANDQKRDY
-423 GIGPTINEH
+423 GIGIGQTPNEH
-432 DSTDHLGIEN
+432 DSTDHLGIEP
-442 NEQQKISIGKLW
+442 NEQQKVSLCKLW
-454 KRDFDK
+454 RKDFDK

-480 LIIVLVFLNT
+480 LIIVLVFMNT

-495 EHYQQPS
+495 EHYHQPE
-502 WLDHFQEYGNA
+502 WLDYFQEYGNA

-519 TLEMLVKMYSLGLQG
+519 TIEMLVKMYSLGLQG

-625 GGKFNYDAVEEKDR
+625 GGKFNYDAVIEKDR

-664 MYEGIKAYGGVGSF
+664 MYEGIKAYGGVGTF
-678 GILACI
+678 GIVACS

-722 EAVEEKD
+722 GAVEEKE
-729 GGSIIATEAGHVD
+729 GGSIVEQEGAHAD

-764 ETGSEGEGHEDME
+764 ETGSEGEQQEEIE
-777 GEGEGTEEDVGGERI
+777 GEEMGQEGDEGDRERV
-792 EEEQEREENDEMMEG
+792 EEEQEPEEEEM
-807 HQRNHIVNTEMD
+807 HQRNHID
-819 EEPRLKRKPTTSSAR
+819 GGQSEEEGTLVTAR
-834 PRRLSEVDIHDTK
+834 PRRVSELNMPNQTP
-847 KPIPD
+847 PIPN
-852 ASSFFIFSKTNR
+852 ASSFFVFSPTNR
-864 FRVFCYKL
+864 FRVLCYNI
-872 SASSPFGNVILV
+872 SASSTFGNIILV

-913 FDVFFTGI
+913 FDVFFTSI

-930 ITYGLL
+930 VTYGLI

-1026 QLFKGKFFSC
+1026 QLFKGKFFRC
-1036 NDISKMTKNE
+1036 NDISKMTKDE

-1052 VFENRN
+1052 VFEKGN
-1058 YVVKDREWKRY
+1058 YAVRDREWTRY

-1213 KYHNQ
+1213 KYHKQ
-1218 PSEYSKALD
+1218 PDEYSTVLD

-1271 DIVVSQVNELKNQGS
+1271 DIVVSQVNEIKNQGS
-1286 GLPRAHVVKESSIP
+1286 GSGRAHKESSIP

-1364 DDETH
+1364 DDETP

-1397 IMMGVSPEPEVKC
+1397 IMMAVSPEPTVKC
-1410 DRNYDE
+1410 DRSYEFE
-1416 EGEEGGGS
+1416 EGEENSGS

-1608 RFKKRKEQEMRQNDE
+1608 RFKKRKEQEMRQSEE

-1654 ISTECDMPMH
+1654 ITTECDVPMH

-1679 RHGPNRHFHKHRKH
+1679 RHGPNRHFHRPRK
-1693 GDAPGEGVGNHLSSM
+1693 PGEVAQDGVGNHLSSM

-1715 GPIPLAPNLAN
+1715 MGPLPITPNLAN
-1726 GQPKE
+1726 GQPRE

-1742 ESEKIYQVLDNQK
+1742 ESEKIYQVLERTTYDLKNA
-1755 SNYPEMLG
+1755 NY
-1763 QIGLAFGCVNYLTT
+1763 
-1777 PSEAPP
+1777 
-1783 KPTATVSRQKVHP
+1783 
-1796 EDSTS
+1796 
-1801 SREKLSVPRKAS
+1801 
-1813 PEDKTPSPNAD
+1813 
-1824 TIQPK
+1824 
-1829 ICPSRASECTPTTES
+1829 
-1844 RTMTLYGYNAA
+1844 
-1855 ARLPFAFSHTP
+1855 
-1866 ALRRSLRGPRA
+1866 
-1877 ARAPAGRLVR
+1877 
-1887 SASSGAAG
+1887 
-1895 PHARAAPLLHGP
+1895 
-1907 RPHAHAHPHPHPQ
+1907 
-1920 PHPHPH
+1920 
-1926 PPEFLTKARHYTFLA
+1926 
-1941 ARRHFGIHKCWSSDG
+1941 
-1956 KFVTL
+1956 
-1961 LEDNNRVKV
+1961 
-1970 KPYVLAELRQFMT
+1970 
-1983 QIPSYENIMRSLN
+1983 
-1996 ISLLVIDWFHTYLFR
+1996 
-2011 RRQRL
+2011 
-2016 RIDYTWC
+2016 
-2023 AIAAGVPQGGDNSGR
+2023 QGGDSGER
-2038 GVVSLPGSPRGNN
+2038 GVVSLPGSPRGPAAAA
-2051 SSVPVVGSAESLV
+2051 PVVGSAESLV

-2075 YCDPEFVKNTSREM
+2075 YCDPEFVRNTSREM

-2101 RAAHQLMVQEKNL
+2101 RAAHQLMIQERNL
-2114 KQAQNQQSQVGY
+2114 KQAQNQQPQVGTIWT
-2126 VGAVL
+2126 VI
-2131 GRHPSPPVPSL
+2131 GRHPCSPVPPF
-2142 PPARD
+2142 PPAGE
-2147 DAPAA
+2147 PAA
-2152 LQAVIAAAQ
+2152 AEPQAVIAAA
-2161 AESGAAGGE
+2161 APPRAAPAPS
-2170 GGTTTS
+2170 T
-2176 HARTGGSGSGNLSWS
+2176 HARH
-2191 RESLVQWVSYIIV
+2191 RRKRKRKPVLV

>member
-1 MNAQESI
+1 MSGAAG
-8 GEEPLVTAQA
+8 GEAPPTTPTEPLGAPTEGAPAEGAPITA
-18 ETPTGPEAT
+18 P
-27 SVTATAAAIA
+27 
-37 TGATTVT
+37 
-44 ADGTGPLIPVPA
+44 

-64 GPKVQQERPKRALF
+64 GPKVLQERPKRALF

-119 YPASDSNYTNSVLE
+119 FPFSDSNYTNSILE
-133 KIEYVF
+133 KIEYIF

-157 MHTGSYLRNGWN
+157 MHAGSYLRNGWN

-177 IGMVSTVLS
+177 IGMLSTILS

-249 ELFSGKMHKSCYNKF
+249 ELFSGKMHKSCYNKY
-264 TNEIMESPHPCDLD
+264 TDEIMETPHPCDLD
-278 NGFNCSSIGEDMECR
+278 NGFNCTTLGEEMECR

-324 WTDVMYNIQDA
+324 WTDVMYHIQDA

-414 DVVDQKRDY
+414 DNNDQKREY
-423 GIGPTINEH
+423 GMGTILDQAQNEH
-432 DSTDHLGIEN
+432 DSTDHLGIQT
-442 NEQQKISIGKLW
+442 NEPQKVSLCKLW
-454 KRDFDK
+454 KKDLDK
-460 VNRRMKRA
+460 INRRMKRSG
-468 CRRAVKSQTFYW
+468 RRAVKSQTFYW
-480 LIIVLVFLNT
+480 LIIILVFLNT

-495 EHYQQPS
+495 EHYQQPH
-502 WLDHFQEYGNA
+502 WLDHFQEYGNT

-539 FNRFDCFVVV
+539 FNRFDCFVVI

-625 GGKFNYDAVEEKDR
+625 GGRFNYDPVVEKDR

-664 MYEGIKAYGGVGSF
+664 MYEGIKAYGGVGSV
-678 GILACI
+678 GIIACV

-722 EAVEEKD
+722 GGGEEKEGGSVAAVE
-729 GGSIIATEAGHVD
+729 GVQAD

-764 ETGSEGEGHEDME
+764 ETGSEGQEEQEIEGEYDEQEE
-777 GEGEGTEEDVGGERI
+777 GEGEEDAEENRAA
-792 EEEQEREENDEMMEG
+792 EEEQERREQQEEEI
-807 HQRNHIVNTEMD
+807 HQRNHIVNTELP

-834 PRRLSEVDIHDTK
+834 PRRLSEVDIHDSK

-852 ASSFFIFSKTNR
+852 ANSFFIFTKDNR
-864 FRVFCYKL
+864 FRVLCYNL
-872 SASSPFGNVILV
+872 SASSTWGNIILV
-884 CIMLSSAMLAAEDPL
+884 CIMFSSAMLAAEDPL
-899 DAAQKGFRNWLLSQ
+899 DAQQKGFRNWLLSQ

-930 ITYGLL
+930 VTYGLIF
-936 LHQGA
+936 HEGA

-951 MLVVCVSLISMSFK
+951 MLVVFVSLISMFFK
-965 SGSISVVKILRVFR
+965 SGSVSVVKILRVFR

-1026 QLFKGKFFSC
+1026 QLFKGKFFKC
-1036 NDISKMTKNE
+1036 NDISKMTEEE

-1052 VFENRN
+1052 LFENGN
-1058 YVVKDREWKRY
+1058 YLIRDREWTRY
-1069 DFHFD
+1069 SFHFD

-1218 PSEYSKALD
+1218 PAEYSKVLD
-1227 MLNMIFTA
+1227 MLNMVFTA

-1271 DIVVSQVNELKNQGS
+1271 DIVFSQVNELKNQGS
-1286 GLPRAHVVKESSIP
+1286 GLGKSHVVKESSIP

-1364 DDETH
+1364 DDETP

-1397 IMMGVSPEPEVKC
+1397 IMMGVSPEPEVRC
-1410 DRNYDE
+1410 DDNYHE
-1416 EGEEGGGS
+1416 EPGEDSAAGS

-1510 LCPHRVA
+1510 LCPHRMA

-1547 LKIKTEG
+1547 LKIKVEG
-1554 NIDDCNTE
+1554 NIDDCNTQ
-1562 LRAVIKKIWKR
+1562 LRSVIRKIWKR

-1623 QNHQMTLQAG
+1623 CGIQMTLQAG

-1640 GPELKRAISGNLDD
+1640 GPELKRAISGNLDEVVVESD
-1654 ISTECDMPMH
+1654 IPMH

-1679 RHGPNRHFHKHRKH
+1679 RHGPNRHFNHTKHRK
-1693 GDAPGEGVGNHLSSM
+1693 PGEPPQDGVGNHLSSM
-1708 MQREYGV
+1708 MQREYG
-1715 GPIPLAPNLAN
+1715 GSPMPLAPNMGN

-1742 ESEKIYQVLDNQK
+1742 ESEKIYQVL
-1755 SNYPEMLG
+1755 ER
-1763 QIGLAFGCVNYLTT
+1763 TT
-1777 PSEAPP
+1777 NDLKNASY
-1783 KPTATVSRQKVHP
+1783 KGGN
-1796 EDSTS
+1796 ST
-1801 SREKLSVPRKAS
+1801 
-1813 PEDKTPSPNAD
+1813 
-1824 TIQPK
+1824 
-1829 ICPSRASECTPTTES
+1829 
-1844 RTMTLYGYNAA
+1844 
-1855 ARLPFAFSHTP
+1855 
-1866 ALRRSLRGPRA
+1866 
-1877 ARAPAGRLVR
+1877 
-1887 SASSGAAG
+1887 
-1895 PHARAAPLLHGP
+1895 
-1907 RPHAHAHPHPHPQ
+1907 
-1920 PHPHPH
+1920 
-1926 PPEFLTKARHYTFLA
+1926 
-1941 ARRHFGIHKCWSSDG
+1941 
-1956 KFVTL
+1956 
-1961 LEDNNRVKV
+1961 
-1970 KPYVLAELRQFMT
+1970 
-1983 QIPSYENIMRSLN
+1983 
-1996 ISLLVIDWFHTYLFR
+1996 
-2011 RRQRL
+2011 
-2016 RIDYTWC
+2016 
-2023 AIAAGVPQGGDNSGR
+2023 GR
-2038 GVVSLPGSPRGNN
+2038 GVMSLPGSPRGTNN
-2051 SSVPVVGSAESLV
+2051 SVPVVGSAESLV
-2064 TRVLAEQGLGA
+2064 TRVLTEQGLGE
-2075 YCDPEFVKNTSREM
+2075 YCDPEFVRNTSREM

-2101 RAAHQLMVQEKNL
+2101 RAAHQLMVQERNL
-2114 KQAQNQQSQVGY
+2114 KQAQNQQAQIYCLPSS
-2126 VGAVL
+2126 
-2131 GRHPSPPVPSL
+2131 GRHVRSTVPPFSPAGHYVS
-2142 PPARD
+2142 
-2147 DAPAA
+2147 PAA
-2152 LQAVIAAAQ
+2152 LQTVIAPTEELRAA
-2161 AESGAAGGE
+2161 ASGAAAPLPA
-2170 GGTTTS
+2170 
-2176 HARTGGSGSGNLSWS
+2176 HPAAPS
-2191 RESLVQWVSYIIV
+2191 RKRRKRRPILV

>member
-1 MNAQESI
+1 MS
-8 GEEPLVTAQA
+8 A
-18 ETPTGPEAT
+18 EAEDTTPTP
-27 SVTATAAAIA
+27 TANQP
-37 TGATTVT
+37 
-44 ADGTGPLIPVPA
+44 DGTGPLIQVPV

-64 GPKVQQERPKRALF
+64 GLKVQPERPKRALF

-119 YPASDSNYTNSVLE
+119 YPSGDSNYTNWVLE
-133 KIEYVF
+133 KIEYIF

-157 MHTGSYLRNGWN
+157 MHPGSYLRNGWN

-227 IPLLHIALLVIF
+227 VPLLHIALLVIF

-249 ELFSGKMHKSCYNKF
+249 ELFSGKMHKSCYSS
-264 TNEIMESPHPCDLD
+264 TSGEIMDNPHPCDTD
-278 NGFNCSSIGEDMECR
+278 NGFNCSSLGSDMECR
-293 DGWIGPNFGIT
+293 EGWIGPNFGIT

-341 WIYFVSMVI
+341 WVYFVSMVI

-414 DVVDQKRDY
+414 DAADQKRDY
-423 GIGPTINEH
+423 GIGQTTTDH
-432 DSTDHLGIEN
+432 DSTDHLGIET
-442 NEQQKISIGKLW
+442 NEQQKVSIGEMW
-454 KRDFDK
+454 KKDFDK
-460 VNRRMKRA
+460 VNRRTKRA

-495 EHYQQPS
+495 EHYHQPE
-502 WLDHFQEYGNA
+502 WLDYFQEYGNA
-513 FFVALF
+513 MFVALF

-549 GSISEMVLTKTEVM
+549 GSISEMVLTKSEVM

-625 GGKFNYDAVEEKDR
+625 GGKFNYDPVEEKDR

-664 MYEGIKAYGGVGSF
+664 MYEGIKAYGGVGTV
-678 GILACI
+678 GIVACI

-722 EAVEEKD
+722 GQAPEEKE
-729 GGSIIATEAGHVD
+729 GGSVVAEGGQAD
-742 TDDEYIHDDDAYT
+742 TDDEYIHDEDVYT
-755 TDNSEREYE
+755 SDNSEREYE
-764 ETGSEGEGHEDME
+764 EGSEGENQDEIDEQDEIIEDE
-777 GEGEGTEEDVGGERI
+777 ETEERL
-792 EEEQEREENDEMMEG
+792 EEEQEQEDVDMMDS
-807 HQRNHIVNTEMD
+807 HQRNHIVNTDFE

-834 PRRLSEVDIHDTK
+834 PRRLSEVDIQNSA

-864 FRVFCYKL
+864 LLNYVSIEDGGEEEEGKLVTARPRRMSELNMPNQTPPIPNASSFFIFSPTNRFRVLCYKL
-872 SASSPFGNVILV
+872 SASSTFGNIILV

-899 DAAQKGFRNWLLSQ
+899 DAAQKGFRNYFLQLTMNGLN
-913 FDVFFTGI
+913 FV
-921 FTLELFLKL
+921 LF
-930 ITYGLL
+930 
-936 LHQGA
+936 Q
-941 FLRSAFNVLD
+941 
-951 MLVVCVSLISMSFK
+951 
-965 SGSISVVKILRVFR
+965 
-979 VLRPLRAINR
+979 
-989 AKGLKY
+989 
-995 VVKCVIVAIKTIGNI
+995 
-1010 MLVTYLL
+1010 
-1017 QFMFAVVGV
+1017 
-1026 QLFKGKFFSC
+1026 GKFFKC
-1036 NDISKMTKNE
+1036 NDISKMTKEE

-1058 YVVKDREWKRY
+1058 YVVRDREWKRN

-1218 PSEYSKALD
+1218 PAEYSKALD
-1227 MLNMIFTA
+1227 LLNMIFTA
-1235 IFALEFIF
+1235 VFALEFIF

-1286 GLPRAHVVKESSIP
+1286 GPPRAHVVKESSIP

-1364 DDETH
+1364 DDESP

-1397 IMMGVSPEPEVKC
+1397 IMMGVSPEPEVRC
-1410 DRNYDE
+1410 DPNYRDE
-1416 EGEEGGGS
+1416 GDDAAGS

-1608 RFKKRKEQEMRQNDE
+1608 RFKKRKEQETRASAGGEAAQ
-1623 QNHQMTLQAG
+1623 QMTLQAG

-1640 GPELKRAISGNLDD
+1640 GPELKRAISGCLDDVDANLDL
-1654 ISTECDMPMH
+1654 PMH

-1679 RHGPNRHFHKHRKH
+1679 RHGPNRNNMNRPRK
-1693 GDAPGEGVGNHLSSM
+1693 PGEPPLEAVGNHLSSM
-1708 MQREYGV
+1708 MQKEYGV
-1715 GPIPLAPNLAN
+1715 GPLPLTPNLAN

-1731 QIPLRPLIFNG
+1731 QIPMRPLILNG
-1742 ESEKIYQVLDNQK
+1742 ESEKIYQVLDNQR

-1763 QIGLAFGCVNYLTT
+1763 QIGLAFGCVNYL
-1777 PSEAPP
+1777 SAPDP
-1783 KPTATVSRQKVHP
+1783 AARAPGVRQKIHP
-1796 EDSTS
+1796 EGGAALDKS
-1801 SREKLSVPRKAS
+1801 LPRGAS
-1813 PEDKTPSPNAD
+1813 PDDKSPSPSPD

-1829 ICPSRASECTPTTES
+1829 ISPLLAGDVTPAADS

-1855 ARLPFAFSHTP
+1855 AKLPFAFSHGRGAGAGAAP
-1866 ALRRSLRGPRA
+1866 GAAGAPGAGRRGARA
-1877 ARAPAGRLVR
+1877 ARGAAGRMVR
-1887 SASSGAAG
+1887 SASSGAAS
-1895 PHARAAPLLHGP
+1895 HAPPQRQVD
-1907 RPHAHAHPHPHPQ
+1907 RPHSP
-1920 PHPHPH
+1920 
-1926 PPEFLTKARHYTFLA
+1926 
-1941 ARRHFGIHKCWSSDG
+1941 
-1956 KFVTL
+1956 
-1961 LEDNNRVKV
+1961 
-1970 KPYVLAELRQFMT
+1970 
-1983 QIPSYENIMRSLN
+1983 
-1996 ISLLVIDWFHTYLFR
+1996 
-2011 RRQRL
+2011 
-2016 RIDYTWC
+2016 
-2023 AIAAGVPQGGDNSGR
+2023 GGDSTGR
-2038 GVVSLPGSPRGNN
+2038 GVMSLPGSPRNS

-2064 TRVLAEQGLGA
+2064 TRVLTEQGLGD
-2075 YCDPEFVKNTSREM
+2075 YCDPEFVRNTSREM
-2089 QEALEMT
+2089 QEALDMT

-2101 RAAHQLMVQEKNL
+2101 RAAHQLMIQERNIKH
-2114 KQAQNQQSQVGY
+2114 AQNQQPQVGAIWT
-2126 VGAVL
+2126 VI
-2131 GRHPSPPVPSL
+2131 GRRAGPPAAPL
-2142 PPARD
+2142 PPAAR
-2147 DAPAA
+2147 
-2152 LQAVIAAAQ
+2152 AVIAPTPPPP
-2161 AESGAAGGE
+2161 GD
-2170 GGTTTS
+2170 T
-2176 HARTGGSGSGNLSWS
+2176 HRPK
-2191 RESLVQWVSYIIV
+2191 RKRKPVLV

>member
-1 MNAQESI
+1 MNPEGG
-8 GEEPLVTAQA
+8 GEDAAATPTTPAANQTPDAGPLV
-18 ETPTGPEAT
+18 P
-27 SVTATAAAIA
+27 
-37 TGATTVT
+37 
-44 ADGTGPLIPVPA
+44 IPV
-56 APRKPPRR
+56 APRKPARR
-64 GPKVQQERPKRALF
+64 GAKVQQERPKRALF

-110 CIALAVYTP
+110 CVALAVYTP
-119 YPASDSNYTNSVLE
+119 FPASDSNYTNWVLE
-133 KIEYVF
+133 KIEYIF

-157 MHTGSYLRNGWN
+157 MHQGSYLRNGWN

-227 IPLLHIALLVIF
+227 VPLLHIALLVIF

-249 ELFSGKMHKSCYNKF
+249 ELFSGKMHKSCYSRVSG
-264 TNEIMESPHPCDLD
+264 EIMDNAHPCDTD
-278 NGFNCSSIGEDMECR
+278 NGFNCSLLGDEMECR
-293 DGWIGPNFGIT
+293 EGWIGPNFGIT

-414 DVVDQKRDY
+414 DTVDQKRDY
-423 GIGPTINEH
+423 GIEFLNQTQNEH
-432 DSTDHLGIEN
+432 DSTDHLGIDAP
-442 NEQQKISIGKLW
+442 EQQKVSIGKIW
-454 KRDFDK
+454 KKDFDK

-495 EHYQQPS
+495 EHYHQPP
-502 WLDHFQEYGNA
+502 WLDYFQEYGNA
-513 FFVALF
+513 IFVALF

-539 FNRFDCFVVV
+539 FNRFDCFVVI
-549 GSISEMVLTKTEVM
+549 GSISEMVLTKTELM

-625 GGKFNYDAVEEKDR
+625 GGKFNYDPVEEKDR

-664 MYEGIKAYGGVGSF
+664 MYEGIKAYGGVGTF

-722 EAVEEKD
+722 GQAVEEKE
-729 GGSIIATEAGHVD
+729 GVEEGVEGILAE

-764 ETGSEGEGHEDME
+764 EMGSEGDQQEEIDGESDEGIMD
-777 GEGEGTEEDVGGERI
+777 EENEERI
-792 EEEQEREENDEMMEG
+792 EEEQEEMES
-807 HQRNHIVNTEMD
+807 HQRNHIDGGEL
-819 EEPRLKRKPTTSSAR
+819 EEEGTLVTAR
-834 PRRLSEVDIHDTK
+834 PRRISELNMPNQTP
-847 KPIPD
+847 PIPN
-852 ASSFFIFSKTNR
+852 ASSFFIFSPTNR
-864 FRVFCYKL
+864 FRVFCYKM
-872 SASSPFGNVILV
+872 SASSTFGNIILV

-913 FDVFFTGI
+913 FDIFFTGI

-1026 QLFKGKFFSC
+1026 QLFKGKFFRC
-1036 NDISKMTKNE
+1036 NDISKMTKDE
-1046 CQGTYL
+1046 CRGTYL

-1058 YVVKDREWKRY
+1058 YVVRDREWKRNE
-1069 DFHFD
+1069 FHFD

-1218 PSEYSKALD
+1218 PPEYSKALD

-1235 IFALEFIF
+1235 VFALEFIF

-1364 DDETH
+1364 DDDTP

-1397 IMMGVSPEPEVKC
+1397 IMMGVSPEPDVHC
-1410 DRNYDE
+1410 DNNYEE
-1416 EGEEGGGS
+1416 EGEDDSSGS

-1547 LKIKTEG
+1547 LKIKTDG

-1608 RFKKRKEQEMRQNDE
+1608 RNHAFKKRKEQEMRQNDE
-1623 QNHQMTLQAG
+1623 QCHQMTLQAG

-1640 GPELKRAISGNLDD
+1640 GPELKRAISGNLDVD
-1654 ISTECDMPMH
+1654 IVGDTDVPMH

-1679 RHGPNRHFHKHRKH
+1679 RHGPNRHFPRHRKQ
-1693 GDAPGEGVGNHLSSM
+1693 GEGPPEAVGNHLSSM

-1715 GPIPLAPNLAN
+1715 SNLPLAPNLAN

-1731 QIPLRPLIFNG
+1731 QIPLRPLILNG
-1742 ESEKIYQVLDNQK
+1742 ESEKIYQVL
-1755 SNYPEMLG
+1755 E
-1763 QIGLAFGCVNYLTT
+1763 TT
-1777 PSEAPP
+1777 TNDLKNAIY
-1783 KPTATVSRQKVHP
+1783 KV
-1796 EDSTS
+1796 
-1801 SREKLSVPRKAS
+1801 
-1813 PEDKTPSPNAD
+1813 
-1824 TIQPK
+1824 
-1829 ICPSRASECTPTTES
+1829 
-1844 RTMTLYGYNAA
+1844 
-1855 ARLPFAFSHTP
+1855 
-1866 ALRRSLRGPRA
+1866 
-1877 ARAPAGRLVR
+1877 
-1887 SASSGAAG
+1887 
-1895 PHARAAPLLHGP
+1895 
-1907 RPHAHAHPHPHPQ
+1907 
-1920 PHPHPH
+1920 
-1926 PPEFLTKARHYTFLA
+1926 
-1941 ARRHFGIHKCWSSDG
+1941 
-1956 KFVTL
+1956 
-1961 LEDNNRVKV
+1961 
-1970 KPYVLAELRQFMT
+1970 
-1983 QIPSYENIMRSLN
+1983 
-1996 ISLLVIDWFHTYLFR
+1996 
-2011 RRQRL
+2011 
-2016 RIDYTWC
+2016 
-2023 AIAAGVPQGGDNSGR
+2023 GGNTGR
-2038 GVVSLPGSPRGNN
+2038 GVVSLPGSPRNT

-2064 TRVLAEQGLGA
+2064 TRVLAEQGLA
-2075 YCDPEFVKNTSREM
+2075 EYCDPEFVRNTSREM
-2089 QEALEMT
+2089 QEALDMT

-2101 RAAHQLMVQEKNL
+2101 RAAHQLMIQERNL
-2114 KQAQNQQSQVGY
+2114 KQVQNQQPQVGEILARQHHPFHQP
-2126 VGAVL
+2126 AVQQPCKRL
-2131 GRHPSPPVPSL
+2131 
-2142 PPARD
+2142 
-2147 DAPAA
+2147 
-2152 LQAVIAAAQ
+2152 
-2161 AESGAAGGE
+2161 
-2170 GGTTTS
+2170 
-2176 HARTGGSGSGNLSWS
+2176 
-2191 RESLVQWVSYIIV
+2191 

>member
-1 MNAQESI
+1 MSVVE
-8 GEEPLVTAQA
+8 GGGPEEPALTAPA
-18 ETPTGPEAT
+18 TTPTTPPP
-27 SVTATAAAIA
+27 
-37 TGATTVT
+37 TGLAP
-44 ADGTGPLIPVPA
+44 DGTGQLIQVPV

-64 GPKVQQERPKRALF
+64 GIKLQQERPKRALF

-86 RKLCIDIVEWKPFEW
+86 RKSFIDFVEWKPFEY

-119 YPASDSNYTNSVLE
+119 YPASDSNYTNWVLE

-146 CVMKII
+146 CIMKII
-152 AYGFV
+152 AYGFI
-157 MHTGSYLRNGWN
+157 MHPGSYLRNGWN

-227 IPLLHIALLVIF
+227 VPLLHIALLVIF

-249 ELFSGKMHKSCYNKF
+249 ELFSGKMHKSCYNKY
-264 TNEIMESPHPCDLD
+264 TDEIMDTPHPCDLD
-278 NGFNCSSIGEDMECR
+278 NGFNCSMLGEEMECR
-293 DGWIGPNFGIT
+293 EGWIGPNFGIT

-414 DVVDQKRDY
+414 EHHPPVDQTRDY
-423 GIGPTINEH
+423 GIEYISGQTQNEH

-442 NEQQKISIGKLW
+442 NEHQKVSFCKVW
-454 KRDFDK
+454 KKDFDK

-468 CRRAVKSQTFYW
+468 CRKAVKSQTFYW

-495 EHYQQPS
+495 EHYQQPE
-502 WLDHFQEYGNA
+502 WLDLFQEYGNA

-539 FNRFDCFVVV
+539 FNRFDCFVVI

-625 GGKFNYDAVEEKDR
+625 GGKFNYDPVEEKDR

-664 MYEGIKAYGGVGSF
+664 MYEGIKAYGGVGTL

-722 EAVEEKD
+722 TAPEEKE
-729 GGSIIATEAGHVD
+729 GGSVAAGEGVHID
-742 TDDEYIHDDDAYT
+742 TDDEYIHDDDVYT
-755 TDNSEREYE
+755 SDNSEREYE
-764 ETGSEGEGHEDME
+764 ETGSEGEQQEDIE
-777 GEGEGTEEDVGGERI
+777 GELDETIDEENEAIERA
-792 EEEQEREENDEMMEG
+792 EEEQEREDQEMMEG
-807 HQRNHIVNTEMD
+807 HQRNHIVNTELE

-834 PRRLSEVDIHDTK
+834 PRRLSEVDICDTK

-852 ASSFFIFSKTNR
+852 ATSFFIFAKTNR
-864 FRVFCYKL
+864 FRVFCYKM
-872 SASSPFGNVILV
+872 SSSSTFGNIILV

-899 DAAQKGFRNWLLSQ
+899 DAVQNGFRNWLLSQ

-930 ITYGLL
+930 ITYGLI

-951 MLVVCVSLISMSFK
+951 MLVVCVSLVSMSFK

-1026 QLFKGKFFSC
+1026 QLFKGKFFRC
-1036 NDISKMTKNE
+1036 NDISKMTKDE

-1058 YVVKDREWKRY
+1058 YLVRDREWTRY

-1218 PSEYSKALD
+1218 PHEYSKALD
-1227 MLNMIFTA
+1227 LLNMLFTA
-1235 IFALEFIF
+1235 VFALEFIF

-1286 GLPRAHVVKESSIP
+1286 GMQRTHVVKESSIP

-1364 DDETH
+1364 DDDSP
-1369 ITRNNHFQTFPQAIL
+1369 ITRNNHFQTFPQALL

-1410 DRNYDE
+1410 DRNYHE
-1416 EGEEGGGS
+1416 EGDVEVEDSGGT

-1608 RFKKRKEQEMRQNDE
+1608 RFKKRKEQEMRQSDE
-1623 QNHQMTLQAG
+1623 QTHQMTLQAG

-1654 ISTECDMPMH
+1654 ISAECDVPMH

-1679 RHGPNRHFHKHRKH
+1679 RHGPNRHFHRHRKH
-1693 GDAPGEGVGNHLSSM
+1693 GEPPADGGGGVGAPGGVGNHLSSM

-1715 GPIPLAPNLAN
+1715 GPLPLTPNLAN

-1763 QIGLAFGCVNYLTT
+1763 QIGLAFGCVNYLST
-1777 PSEAPP
+1777 PSEGLTAS

-1801 SREKLSVPRKAS
+1801 SREKLSIPRKAS
-1813 PEDKTPSPNAD
+1813 MEDKTPSPN
-1824 TIQPK
+1824 TNTYEQIQPK
-1829 ICPSRASECTPTTES
+1829 ISPLLASECTPTTES

-1855 ARLPFAFSHTP
+1855 AKLPFAFSH
-1866 ALRRSLRGPRA
+1866 AKERACRGGERRSLRA
-1877 ARAPAGRLVR
+1877 IKPALC
-1887 SASSGAAG
+1887 GA
-1895 PHARAAPLLHGP
+1895 
-1907 RPHAHAHPHPHPQ
+1907 
-1920 PHPHPH
+1920 
-1926 PPEFLTKARHYTFLA
+1926 
-1941 ARRHFGIHKCWSSDG
+1941 
-1956 KFVTL
+1956 
-1961 LEDNNRVKV
+1961 
-1970 KPYVLAELRQFMT
+1970 
-1983 QIPSYENIMRSLN
+1983 
-1996 ISLLVIDWFHTYLFR
+1996 
-2011 RRQRL
+2011 
-2016 RIDYTWC
+2016 
-2023 AIAAGVPQGGDNSGR
+2023 GGDSFGR

-2051 SSVPVVGSAESLV
+2051 SSGPVVVGSAESLV
-2064 TRVLAEQGLGA
+2064 TRVLTQQGLGD
-2075 YCDPEFVKNTSREM
+2075 YCDPEFVRNTSREM

-2096 QEQMD
+2096 PEQMD
-2101 RAAHQLMVQEKNL
+2101 RAAHQLMVNEKNI
-2114 KQAQNQQSQVGY
+2114 KQAQSQQPQVGDILARQY
-2126 VGAVL
+2126 
-2131 GRHPSPPVPSL
+2131 HPFHQPATQPPPVFKRL
-2142 PPARD
+2142 
-2147 DAPAA
+2147 
-2152 LQAVIAAAQ
+2152 
-2161 AESGAAGGE
+2161 
-2170 GGTTTS
+2170 
-2176 HARTGGSGSGNLSWS
+2176 
-2191 RESLVQWVSYIIV
+2191 

>member
-1 MNAQESI
+1 MNPEAG
-8 GEEPLVTAQA
+8 GEDAATPTTPGAGGAADAGPLV
-18 ETPTGPEAT
+18 
-27 SVTATAAAIA
+27 
-37 TGATTVT
+37 
-44 ADGTGPLIPVPA
+44 PVPV
-56 APRKPPRR
+56 APRKPARR
-64 GPKVQQERPKRALF
+64 GAKVQQERPKRALF

-110 CIALAVYTP
+110 CVALAVYTP
-119 YPASDSNYTNSVLE
+119 FPASDSNYTNWVLE
-133 KIEYVF
+133 KIEYIF

-157 MHTGSYLRNGWN
+157 MHQGSYLRNGWN

-227 IPLLHIALLVIF
+227 VPLLHIALLVIF

-249 ELFSGKMHKSCYNKF
+249 ELFSGKMHKSCYSKS
-264 TNEIMESPHPCDLD
+264 TGEIMDNPHPCDVD
-278 NGFNCSSIGEDMECR
+278 NGFNCSLLGEDMECR
-293 DGWIGPNFGIT
+293 EGWIGPNFGIT

-324 WTDVMYNIQDA
+324 WTDVMYHIQDA

-414 DVVDQKRDY
+414 DAVDQKRDY
-423 GIGPTINEH
+423 GIEFLNQTQNEH
-432 DSTDHLGIEN
+432 DSTDHLGIEAP
-442 NEQQKISIGKLW
+442 EQQKVSIGKLW
-454 KRDFDK
+454 KKDFDK

-495 EHYQQPS
+495 EHYHQPP
-502 WLDHFQEYGNA
+502 WMDYFQEYGNA
-513 FFVALF
+513 IFVALF

-549 GSISEMVLTKTEVM
+549 GSISEMVLTKTELM

-625 GGKFNYDAVEEKDR
+625 GGKFNYDPVEEKDR

-664 MYEGIKAYGGVGSF
+664 MYEGIKAYGGVGTF

-722 EAVEEKD
+722 GQAGDEQEGIE
-729 GGSIIATEAGHVD
+729 GGPEGVLAE

-764 ETGSEGEGHEDME
+764 EMGSEGDQQEEID
-777 GEGEGTEEDVGGERI
+777 GEGDEGIIDEENEERL
-792 EEEQEREENDEMMEG
+792 EEEQEEIES
-807 HQRNHIVNTEMD
+807 HQRNHIDGGEL
-819 EEPRLKRKPTTSSAR
+819 EEEGTLVTAR
-834 PRRLSEVDIHDTK
+834 PRRISELNMPNQTP
-847 KPIPD
+847 PIPN
-852 ASSFFIFSKTNR
+852 ASSFFIFSPTNR
-864 FRVFCYKL
+864 FRVFCYKM
-872 SASSPFGNVILV
+872 SASSTFGNIILV

-913 FDVFFTGI
+913 FDIFFTGI

-936 LHQGA
+936 FHEGA

-1026 QLFKGKFFSC
+1026 QLFKGKFFRC
-1036 NDISKMTKNE
+1036 NDISKMTKDE
-1046 CQGTYL
+1046 CRGTYL

-1058 YVVKDREWKRY
+1058 YVVRDREWKRNE
-1069 DFHFD
+1069 FHFD

-1218 PSEYSKALD
+1218 PPEYSKALD

-1235 IFALEFIF
+1235 VFALEFIF

-1364 DDETH
+1364 DDDTP

-1397 IMMGVSPEPEVKC
+1397 IMMGVSPEPDVHC
-1410 DRNYDE
+1410 DSNYEE
-1416 EGEEGGGS
+1416 EGEDDSGGS

-1547 LKIKTEG
+1547 LKIKTDG

-1608 RFKKRKEQEMRQNDE
+1608 RNHAFKKRKEQEMRQSDE
-1623 QNHQMTLQAG
+1623 QCHQMTLQAG

-1640 GPELKRAISGNLDD
+1640 GPELKRAISGNLDVD
-1654 ISTECDMPMH
+1654 IVGDNDVPMH

-1679 RHGPNRHFHKHRKH
+1679 RHGPNRHFQRHRKH
-1693 GDAPGEGVGNHLSSM
+1693 GEGPPEAVGNHLSSM

-1715 GPIPLAPNLAN
+1715 ANLPLAPNLAN

-1731 QIPLRPLIFNG
+1731 QIPLRPLILNG

-1777 PSEAPP
+1777 PETSGTKSTSP
-1783 KPTATVSRQKVHP
+1783 SRQRVHP
-1796 EDSTS
+1796 EGTEKIT
-1801 SREKLSVPRKAS
+1801 EKLAVPKKAS
-1813 PEDKTPSPNAD
+1813 PEDKTPSPGE
-1824 TIQPK
+1824 TIAPK
-1829 ICPSRASECTPTTES
+1829 ISALLVKECTPAES
-1844 RTMTLYGYNAA
+1844 RPMTLYGYNAA
-1855 ARLPFAFSHTP
+1855 ARLPFTFSH
-1866 ALRRSLRGPRA
+1866 ARERRSLRAAPRP
-1877 ARAPAGRLVR
+1877 APAGGN
-1887 SASSGAAG
+1887 A
-1895 PHARAAPLLHGP
+1895 
-1907 RPHAHAHPHPHPQ
+1907 
-1920 PHPHPH
+1920 
-1926 PPEFLTKARHYTFLA
+1926 
-1941 ARRHFGIHKCWSSDG
+1941 
-1956 KFVTL
+1956 
-1961 LEDNNRVKV
+1961 
-1970 KPYVLAELRQFMT
+1970 
-1983 QIPSYENIMRSLN
+1983 
-1996 ISLLVIDWFHTYLFR
+1996 
-2011 RRQRL
+2011 
-2016 RIDYTWC
+2016 
-2023 AIAAGVPQGGDNSGR
+2023 GR
-2038 GVVSLPGSPRGNN
+2038 GVVSLPGSPRNTA
-2051 SSVPVVGSAESLV
+2051 SVPVVGSAESLV
-2064 TRVLAEQGLGA
+2064 TRVLAEQGLA
-2075 YCDPEFVKNTSREM
+2075 EYCDPEFVRNTSREM
-2089 QEALEMT
+2089 QEALDMT

-2101 RAAHQLMVQEKNL
+2101 RAAHQLMIQERNL
-2114 KQAQNQQSQVGY
+2114 KQVQNQQPQVGDIL
-2126 VGAVL
+2126 A
-2131 GRHPSPPVPSL
+2131 RQHHPYHQPAL
-2142 PPARD
+2142 PQPLKR
-2147 DAPAA
+2147 
-2152 LQAVIAAAQ
+2152 L
-2161 AESGAAGGE
+2161 
-2170 GGTTTS
+2170 
-2176 HARTGGSGSGNLSWS
+2176 
-2191 RESLVQWVSYIIV
+2191 